1 MGRWLLLF
9 SAAALCSASLS
20 ADSASSRGGLLFSEW
35 RGDEGGAATG
45 SFVVR
50 SEGGSAFSAAA
61 DGISRELRAVA
72 QDVPLREL
80 GLDALFGKQTT
91 DIADWSRNKAE
102 KAGWRLANS
111 WGRDFVFAATE
122 GARLRG
128 LIRSADFGLES
139 DLGGRRANVHIDVL
153 GALRETDGDAVAWQ
167 MRAYAGKDAG
177 GNAGLIYRRIVNE
190 NARALRDS
198 VFGETLLGLNAFL
211 DYEKHKDGG
220 GFWRW
225 SAGGEFRT
233 AWVDGFGNLY
243 RGITDARHRV
253 KDGRKLASYT
263 SDGYDLRVAVHAPEH
278 PWLIAS
284 ATYFSFDGEFGQKD
298 ETGWRG
304 GLTYRPRNLPLE
316 VAVEYEDSELH
327 GAELGGRIAYKHH
340 FGGVRSLS
348 RSSGGDGFDPR
359 DYFFARASREY
370 TQRIRTA
377 DDGPAT
383 TPSIFDRTLGALTAG
398 LVGPSPQVELSG
410 GRSVV
415 LMTTVP
421 SGSVFSFSG
430 ADFDNSPV
438 VTLKTDN
445 AVATFRYI
453 NGDKIGTLVIGS
465 TVVVSLTTAYARLV
479 HGKLSVN
486 APAGFV
492 AAAAET
498 NGMLRVSV
506 MSPSR
511 FVLSLQTTTS
521 QPTVFLTP
529 EGNSDGELMIIRGN
543 GDTQTLKCSDASTG
557 QFATRCP
564 IIPSILANGAAV
576 SGTEANPHTFPQM
589 DISGVSGA
597 NLELAD
603 LSARGGVGTHN
614 YAKEGTGGVLVVQ
627 SGKIVIPLA
636 MLEEAATN
644 YGITVKVTDGVG
656 APSGYTAKSTLIT
669 FFARIAPK
677 PLAGTVLIDGSA
689 VLTATLN
696 TSPHIFS
703 AFSFGDPL
711 ASLTAGGGAGD
722 YTYAKTGG
730 NGGLGLDDS
739 NGQITVIAANFG
751 NNATTT
757 LGITVLLNDGGASPS
772 GYASKTGE
780 TAITFFARL
789 METPLAV
796 SVLIDNNEITAATEA
811 AAHALDALD
820 LSDNTEANVILA
832 SAKASGGRGT
842 YTFAKK
848 SGGTG
853 PLALDANNN
862 IVIPVAM
869 LNPAPT
875 TYGITVMVTDG
886 GGGTQMGVPQG
897 YVPKTSEVVF
907 FVRIS
912 PKPLELAT
920 PPVSGT
926 DANPHDFSADYP
938 DPVAD
943 LPVATLALTLVSG
956 GAGDY
961 RFTREQG
968 NGLLLNAGDPTNS
981 NYGVISIPSANLI
994 VGQKLGITV
1003 KINDGGATPDDGFA
1017 GQTPELTYTLFVS
1030 VVALSSEIEEP
1041 VFTAGTNVRLS
1052 DGKVVVSEDNV
1063 PTVLG
1068 RLAAAYPT
1076 HAPDSTPPYT
1086 FTYTEIGSDAGTNK
1100 LQLAANGQL
1109 SFTAPLPDSVSD
1121 HTIEYRVASTHPS
1134 LTDTTRTLTVQV
1146 VIGALQLMVEGNP
1159 NFAGGAPAAIRMQA
1173 TTSATPGVSTY
1184 EMAFRA
1190 SRHISMPNPTTL
1202 LNKLIPLPGIFRP
1215 AGPVYPHG
1223 TQPGVSSGGRDSG
1236 VVAAGTH
1243 QDIRITNAI
1252 ARIYADGGVSITLTH
1267 VGAPKTSGERLVL
1280 HTNNGLIGVGNVF
1293 THNADRTVK
1302 LAVTV
1307 QAVATPAGG
1316 ADPLTATMTVEVDIE
1331 QLDFGLHEV
1340 GFETGFNPGGDIT
1353 AFFTGAH
1360 AYVVRDGANPATST
1374 LALSGKSRAYI
1385 AQITIGKG
1393 SGEYRRED
1401 NQLSDTRRLL
1411 TDENFRV
1418 YLPGSMFGNALNVG
1432 SMLEDTFAIRDA
1444 RDFTSGRDTVQT
1456 LSVTLRIAEA
1466 QAVRPEIR
1474 TGLGG
1479 QGLSEQNPLELFLDD
1494 DSVRLPSQEVATV
1507 RLVNQTFLPTAN
1519 CNNNE
1524 LSAEARAAGINH
1536 CIRFGTVAVAA
1547 AAVGDTPDFANPFN
1561 ALQVASNGAV
1571 RFMNSASPLEGRSS
1585 SDRALHSVVIM
1596 LTPTGGSAIPLTL
1609 WARVSRP
1616 QAVVNV
1622 REGRLNLN
1630 IPPAGFPEATLSLM
1644 TRVDNAVPATPV
1656 TLAQNGAIITYPPLG
1671 ANPFAPTHEMM
1682 LGGQP
1687 VGDIAVC
1694 DRVTDVCSR
1703 DLAGLAVSASDD
1715 FTVSD
1720 GKLRLP
1726 QNIGSKLT
1734 SDNVNIAVK
1743 MTVTYAGGKSAESLF
1758 TVNFRS
1764 ADFFATTLTTPYE
1777 EASKLLFYAFG
1788 NEYGSVPVINI
1799 PANAASKI
1807 TVTETAFTLTLDSGG
1822 NEYLTGP
1829 LTLAEVGCVG
1839 GSGDCTGELVNAP
1852 DFFEGEMKNG
1862 RFQVKL
1868 KETFAA
1874 RNNIDPRRKDETQLP
1889 ADRLYYNEFT
1899 SYRIDVAEIGEND
1912 NGVNSRFSERG
1923 FHPATVKM
1931 TRGTG
1936 QTAKEA
1942 MTVLHFQ
1949 IRADAAESVPVVVP
1963 GTSYMTFGE
1972 YAAANQ
1978 NSLILANV
1986 RIAHS
1991 SIADSRGDEQA
2002 TYDNGYSI
2010 AECTETGTDTAP
2022 DWCDQ
2027 IAVAE
2032 SGAVVFS
2039 GSPDNVAVEA
2049 SIGVAT
2055 LLVQGKPEERIVFA
2069 AGPIGAPSLIIWR
2082 QGAGSSSHDVLVG
2095 KARKREF
2102 VSYSYNSGKGNLFR
2116 EGGRAYWQVTAFI
2129 QAHGRD
2135 ETVIRSAQPQ
2145 LVTLQDGLKIG
2156 LGGVLRIGSSVRTEP
2171 FGAELKIRVSRKVG
2185 YAADGTQSVHLSTAT
2200 MLVSV
2205 VPTPLN
2211 PSADNVAEAQA
2222 RPALPLEVE
2231 SDLVGDGSRSNPFIF
2246 EIGGFQTAMTDA
2258 AGTAT
2263 PQPYNYYQTET
2274 RTGTDKTAPVTPG
2287 IGQFAER
2294 AHREKLIAAVAPA
2307 GSGHPYLDPKQWH
2320 VDMYQANTRQPGSRA
2335 SYTDGAFGLA
2345 LELQNKVSVG
2355 AGIPA
2360 RAEIRFN
2367 HVNRPGRDGFEKL
2380 TLAVG
2385 IGRGGSADRHLFRV
2399 IPPGEDTSTSVG
2411 GGVALITIFNRIRY
2425 SHHGAKFVDG
2435 LPNPPRIGMHTIVIA
2450 ARARHIS
2457 EYSLFDGEGKLKDRG
2472 VVGDA
2477 RCRVPFG
2484 GDTLACTLTEYGA
2497 QSPSGHKAGTRVEGH
2512 AVFYSG
2518 RQFPNW
2524 QTNAPSLANEAYIYR
2539 AGSRIQMLTLYVNVR
2554 EAPQAAVQML
2564 NRRSGQ
2570 LNPAATGMY
2579 AMAMVAPEG
2588 QDGVVVNHPVPT
2600 APATVNYDQLL
2611 GGFPLA
2617 EFGLQNIG
2625 QGAEG
2630 AVEWHVNAPFVMR
2643 GGTLYTAPHGLT
2655 EEMVIPASQNH
2666 PSNVFFKRK
2675 PPGPGSAWPEYERRD
2690 ITISYGGW
2698 DEIVAVK
2705 SSWVRNKCATPK
2717 DGTYALPQIDRDCPY
2732 GKDVNPTSNPNFRW
2746 GNGFRVAAS
2755 GVVKRA
2761 DYARYILN
2769 PSIFGGV
2776 PARPWSSLYDVVETP
2791 SAPRV
2796 TLTAHISAPRYG
2808 AKREFRVIFAKP

>member
-35 RGDEGGAATG
+35 RGDESGAATG

-253 KDGRKLASYT
+253 KDGRKLSDYT

-284 ATYFSFDGEFGQKD
+284 ATYFSFDGEFNDKD

-377 DDGPAT
+377 DRGPAIT
-383 TPSIFDRTLGALTAG
+383 SIWSGNGAGLIELTPANARVVIEGGGRTLTAG
-398 LVGPSPQVELSG
+398 VAPNTVPFPLDGSQFNG
-410 GRSVV
+410 ASVV
-415 LMTTVP
+415 KVNVPTNATATFVYVIPNTTV
-421 SGSVFSFSG
+421 SG
-430 ADFDNSPV
+430 
-438 VTLKTDN
+438 
-445 AVATFRYI
+445 I
-453 NGDKIGTLVIGS
+453 IVIGS
-465 TVVVSLTTAYARLV
+465 TARISLLAPYIYLED
-479 HGKLSVN
+479 GSLSLSV
-486 APAGFV
+486 ATGFV
-492 AAAAET
+492 AESPQQKVDNAPTLRISVASPAQFSLIYDDGANDGTKAEVVPIPLAMHE
-498 NGMLRVSV
+498 NLMV
-506 MSPSR
+506 
-511 FVLSLQTTTS
+511 VL
-521 QPTVFLTP
+521 
-529 EGNSDGELMIIRGN
+529 GDGTAVGF
-543 GDTQTLKCSDASTG
+543 CSDTTNQADPRN
-557 QFATRCP
+557 QVDLRCP
-564 IIPSILANGAAV
+564 IIANVVVNNAVV
-576 SGTEANPHTFPQM
+576 SGTQTNPH
-589 DISGVSGA
+589 
-597 NLELAD
+597 
-603 LSARGGVGTHN
+603 R
-614 YAKEGTGGVLVVQ
+614 
-627 SGKIVIPLA
+627 
-636 MLEEAATN
+636 
-644 YGITVKVTDGVG
+644 
-656 APSGYTAKSTLIT
+656 
-669 FFARIAPK
+669 FA
-677 PLAGTVLIDGSA
+677 S
-689 VLTATLN
+689 
-696 TSPHIFS
+696 
-703 AFSFGDPL
+703 FSFADAL
-711 ASLTAGGGAGD
+711 ASLSVRGGAGAGT
-722 YTYAKTGG
+722 YTYEKTGG
-730 NGGLGLDDS
+730 NGGLGLNPS
-739 NGQITVIAANFG
+739 NGQITVIAANYG
-751 NNATTT
+751 SNPVTT
-757 LGITVLLNDGGASPS
+757 LGITVKVDDS
-772 GYASKTGE
+772 GNNAFADPLTL
-780 TAITFFARL
+780 TFFARL
-789 METPLAV
+789 AETPLAV
-796 SVLIDNNEITAATEA
+796 SVLIDNNEITAPTEA
-811 AAHALDALD
+811 AAHALDELD
-820 LSDNTEANVILA
+820 LTGANAVLA
-832 SAKASGGRGT
+832 SAKASGGRGA
-842 YTFAKK
+842 YTFVKK
-848 SGGTG
+848 PGGG
-853 PLALDANNN
+853 GVLALDSSNN

-897 YVPKTSEVVF
+897 YVPKTEEVVF

-920 PPVSGT
+920 PPIIGT
-926 DANPHDFSADYP
+926 DANPHNFRADYP

-943 LPVATLALTLVSG
+943 LPVATVALNLVSG

-961 RFTREQG
+961 RFTKEG
-968 NGLLLNAGDPTNS
+968 NGGLMLNAGDPTNS

-1003 KINDGGATPDDGFA
+1003 KINDGGATPAAGFA

-1030 VVALSSEIEEP
+1030 VVALSSDIAEP
-1041 VFTAGTNVRLS
+1041 GFTPTSPVRFS
-1052 DGKVVVSEDNV
+1052 GGKVAVSEDDV
-1063 PTVLG
+1063 AAASVLG
-1068 RLAAAYPT
+1068 QLAAAYPT
-1076 HAPDSTPPYT
+1076 HAPDSTATPYA
-1086 FTYTEIGSDAGTNK
+1086 FTYRKTGGHAGLDLSNT
-1100 LQLAANGQL
+1100 GEL
-1109 SFTAPLPDSVSD
+1109 SFASTGRPTALGDYEIVYEVS
-1121 HTIEYRVASTHPS
+1121 STHPS
-1134 LTDTTRTLTVQV
+1134 LKTTAITLTVQI
-1146 VIGALQLMVEGNP
+1146 VIGALQLAVEHNP
-1159 NFAGGAPAAIRMQA
+1159 NYAGGAPSSFPK
-1173 TTSATPGVSTY
+1173 TELTPGTTPGVSGY
-1184 EMAFRA
+1184 EIVFRTPRQTA
-1190 SRHISMPNPTTL
+1190 LPNPTSN

-1223 TQPGVSSGGRDSG
+1223 TPPGVSSGGRDSG
-1236 VVAAGTH
+1236 VVPFGINTNAALNALK
-1243 QDIRITNAI
+1243 ITNAI
-1252 ARIYADGGVSITLTH
+1252 ARIYANGGTSITLTH
-1267 VGAPKTSGERLVL
+1267 VGTAPVSPNARLVL
-1280 HTNNGLIGVGNVF
+1280 YPNGIIALGNVAAQ
-1293 THNADRTVK
+1293 NSDRNLDLMLTVR
-1302 LAVTV
+1302 
-1307 QAVATPAGG
+1307 AVATPATGT
-1316 ADPLTATMTVEVDIE
+1316 ALTATVTLSVQIQQADLGSHDIGWAE
-1331 QLDFGLHEV
+1331 
-1340 GFETGFNPGGDIT
+1340 GFAPSGETERT
-1353 AFFTGAH
+1353 LFFTGAH

-1374 LALSGKSRAYI
+1374 LALDGKSRAYI

-1393 SGEYRRED
+1393 SGDYYRNNNASR
-1401 NQLSDTRRLL
+1401 NTLK
-1411 TDENFRV
+1411 TDDDFRV
-1418 YLPGSMFGNALNVG
+1418 YMPGSVFGNALTISSVV
-1432 SMLEDTFAIRDA
+1432 EDIFEIRDRRNIGA
-1444 RDFTSGRDTVQT
+1444 PAQNLSLT
-1456 LSVTLRIAEA
+1456 LKIAGA
-1466 QAVRPEIR
+1466 AAVRPEIR

-1479 QGLSEQNPLELFLDD
+1479 QGLTEQNPLELFLDD
-1494 DSVRLPSQEVATV
+1494 DAVQLPAQQVATV
-1507 RLVNQTFLPTAN
+1507 RLVNQTFLPAKD
-1519 CNNNE
+1519 CNKNE
-1524 LSAEARAAGINH
+1524 LSDSAYSAGNRQ
-1536 CIRFGTVAVAA
+1536 CIRFATVRIAA
-1547 AAVGDTPDFANPFN
+1547 AAAGDTPDFANPFN
-1561 ALQVASNGAV
+1561 SLRVVDSGGMGVVEFRNLNPA
-1571 RFMNSASPLEGRSS
+1571 LEGRSS

-1622 REGRLNLN
+1622 REGRVNLN

-1644 TRVDNAVPATPV
+1644 TNVDNAVPATPV

-1949 IRADAAESVPVVVP
+1949 IRADSAESVPVVVP

-2002 TYDNGYSI
+2002 TYSI
-2010 AECTETGTDTAP
+2010 DPTDGCTETGTDTAP

-2055 LLVQGKPEERIVFA
+2055 LLVQGKPEERIVFVE
-2069 AGPIGAPSLIIWR
+2069 GPIGEASLVIWR
-2082 QGAGSSSHDVLVG
+2082 QGAGNSRHDVLVG
-2095 KARKREF
+2095 KTRER
-2102 VSYSYNSGKGNLFR
+2102 VSNQYYDYDFGEGYLIR
-2116 EGGRAYWQVTAFI
+2116 EGGRAVWHVTAFV

-2145 LVTLQDGLKIG
+2145 LVTIQDGLKIG
-2156 LGGVLRIGSSVRTEP
+2156 LGGVLKIGNSVRTEP

-2211 PSADNVAEAQA
+2211 PGADNVAEAQA

-2246 EIGGFQTAMTDA
+2246 EIGGFQTAMTEA

-2263 PQPYNYYQTET
+2263 PQPYNYYARLF
-2274 RTGTDKTAPVTPG
+2274 RTITIDGVMATVRV
-2287 IGQFAER
+2287 GQNAER
-2294 AHREKLIAAVAPA
+2294 AHREELIAAIAPA

-2320 VDMYQANTRQPGSRA
+2320 VDMYQANARQPGSRA
-2335 SYTDGAFGLA
+2335 SYTDGALGLE
-2345 LELQNKVSVG
+2345 LELQNKVTLGSG
-2355 AGIPA
+2355 LPA

-2367 HVNRPGRDGFEKL
+2367 HVNAPNGAQLLTAAYKAIGENGQVHEAKILFYRAADG
-2380 TLAVG
+2380 TLV
-2385 IGRGGSADRHLFRV
+2385 RGV
-2399 IPPGEDTSTSVG
+2399 PQ
-2411 GGVALITIFNRIRY
+2411 
-2425 SHHGAKFVDG
+2425 
-2435 LPNPPRIGMHTIVIA
+2435 PPRIGMHTIVIA

-2457 EYSLFDGEGKLKDRG
+2457 EYSLIDGEGKLKDRG
-2472 VVGDA
+2472 VVGEA

-2518 RQFPNW
+2518 RQFPKW
-2524 QTNAPSLANEAYIYR
+2524 QTNSPSLANEAYIYR

-2554 EAPQAAVQML
+2554 EAPQNAAIQML

-2570 LNPAATGMY
+2570 LNDHPAVAGIY
-2579 AMAMVAPEG
+2579 AMATVEPEG
-2588 QDGVVVNHPVPT
+2588 SDGVLVKHPVPV

-2611 GGFPLA
+2611 GGLPLA
-2617 EFGLQNIG
+2617 EFTVANAAPGG
-2625 QGAEG
+2625 
-2630 AVEWHVNAPFVMR
+2630 VEWEVNAPFFMR
-2643 GGTLYTAPHGLT
+2643 GGTLYTSPRGFGK
-2655 EEMVIPASQNH
+2655 EVVIPPEPDGGDTNRILLTRFYDSTL
-2666 PSNVFFKRK
+2666 PGKKREK
-2675 PPGPGSAWPEYERRD
+2675 YVARAL
-2690 ITISYGGW
+2690 TLSYGGW
-2698 DEIVAVK
+2698 DEVVSKTRIWVPNECTVK
-2705 SSWVRNKCATPK
+2705 NRGVCNPTTTPQLNGKFVRYFSQRNDLMTTATP
-2717 DGTYALPQIDRDCPY
+2717 
-2732 GKDVNPTSNPNFRW
+2732 
-2746 GNGFRVAAS
+2746 
-2755 GVVKRA
+2755 
-2761 DYARYILN
+2761 
-2769 PSIFGGV
+2769 
-2776 PARPWSSLYDVVETP
+2776 
-2791 SAPRV
+2791 PRV
-2796 TLTAHISAPRYG
+2796 MLTARISAPRYG
-2808 AKREFRVIFAKP
+2808 LTREFRVIFAKEPPPGGG

>member
-35 RGDEGGAATG
+35 RGDESGAATG

-80 GLDALFGKQTT
+80 GLDALFGRQTT

-243 RGITDARHRV
+243 RGITDARHRE
-253 KDGRKLASYT
+253 KDGRRLASYT

-284 ATYFSFDGEFGQKD
+284 ATYFSFDGEFGDKD

-377 DDGPAT
+377 DLGRVIT
-383 TPSIFDRTLGALTAG
+383 SIWSGTGAG
-398 LVGPSPQVELSG
+398 LIELTPANNNNVYVVIEG
-410 GRSVV
+410 GGQTMTVSDASASQPFPLDGSQFNGASVV
-415 LMTTVP
+415 NVE
-421 SGSVFSFSG
+421 
-430 ADFDNSPV
+430 V
-438 VTLKTDN
+438 VGTN
-445 AVATFRYI
+445 AKATFVYV
-453 NGDKIGTLVIGS
+453 NPNTAPPTEGTIVIGS
-465 TVVVSLTTAYARLV
+465 TVMISL
-479 HGKLSVN
+479 N
-486 APAGFV
+486 APYIYLDDGSLSLDVAAGFV
-492 AAAAET
+492 AESPQQQGQTPTLTLRISVARPAQFSVIYDKDT
-498 NGMLRVSV
+498 NGSKAEVVPL
-506 MSPSR
+506 PKTSR
-511 FVLSLQTTTS
+511 TAH
-521 QPTVFLTP
+521 
-529 EGNSDGELMIIRGN
+529 ENLMVIRGD
-543 GDTQTLKCSDASTG
+543 GTAVGFCA
-557 QFATRCP
+557 ATNQADLRCP
-564 IIPSILANGAAV
+564 I
-576 SGTEANPHTFPQM
+576 
-589 DISGVSGA
+589 
-597 NLELAD
+597 
-603 LSARGGVGTHN
+603 
-614 YAKEGTGGVLVVQ
+614 LV
-627 SGKIVIPLA
+627 
-636 MLEEAATN
+636 
-644 YGITVKVTDGVG
+644 D
-656 APSGYTAKSTLIT
+656 
-669 FFARIAPK
+669 
-677 PLAGTVLIDGSA
+677 
-689 VLTATLN
+689 
-696 TSPHIFS
+696 TSP
-703 AFSFGDPL
+703 
-711 ASLTAGGGAGD
+711 
-722 YTYAKTGG
+722 
-730 NGGLGLDDS
+730 
-739 NGQITVIAANFG
+739 IT
-751 NNATTT
+751 
-757 LGITVLLNDGGASPS
+757 
-772 GYASKTGE
+772 
-780 TAITFFARL
+780 
-789 METPLAV
+789 
-796 SVLIDNNEITAATEA
+796 
-811 AAHALDALD
+811 
-820 LSDNTEANVILA
+820 
-832 SAKASGGRGT
+832 
-842 YTFAKK
+842 
-848 SGGTG
+848 
-853 PLALDANNN
+853 
-862 IVIPVAM
+862 
-869 LNPAPT
+869 
-875 TYGITVMVTDG
+875 
-886 GGGTQMGVPQG
+886 
-897 YVPKTSEVVF
+897 
-907 FVRIS
+907 
-912 PKPLELAT
+912 
-920 PPVSGT
+920 GT
-926 DANPHDFSADYP
+926 DASPYLFSAAYP
-938 DPVAD
+938 DPAAD
-943 LPVATLALTLVSG
+943 LPVLTLRGMVSG

-961 RFTREQG
+961 RFTKDG
-968 NGLLLNAGDPTNS
+968 SNGLMLNAGDATNP
-981 NYGVISIPSANLI
+981 NYGVISIPQASLI

-1003 KINDGGATPDDGFA
+1003 KINDGGATPAAGYA
-1017 GQTPELTYTLFVS
+1017 GQTPELTYTLYVR
-1030 VVALSSEIEEP
+1030 VVALAAEIGLDF
-1041 VFTAGTNVRLS
+1041 VAAASASFSG
-1052 DGKVVVSEDNV
+1052 GKVVVTAEAV
-1063 PTVLG
+1063 PNALG
-1068 RLAAAYPT
+1068 QMRGQAPSHVPNSGNTIAFTFAKTGGHPRLNLAA
-1076 HAPDSTPPYT
+1076 D
-1086 FTYTEIGSDAGTNK
+1086 
-1100 LQLAANGQL
+1100 GQL
-1109 SFTAPLPDSVSD
+1109 SFTDPKPTAETDYTVQ
-1121 HTIEYRVASTHPS
+1121 YRITSPHSS
-1134 LTDTTRTLTVQV
+1134 LTPTEGTLTVQ
-1146 VIGALQLMVEGNP
+1146 IIPGALRLAVEHNP
-1159 NFAGGAPAAIRMQA
+1159 NYAGGAPASFTKNTLTQG
-1173 TTSATPGVSTY
+1173 ATPGVSAY
-1184 EMAFRA
+1184 EIVFSAPRQ
-1190 SRHISMPNPTTL
+1190 RNMPNPTTL
-1202 LNKLIPLPGIFRP
+1202 LNKLIPLPGLFRP
-1215 AGPVYPHG
+1215 AGPVYPEG
-1223 TQPGVSSGGRDSG
+1223 TQPGVASGGRDSG
-1236 VVAAGTH
+1236 VVAAGTR
-1243 QDIRITNAI
+1243 QDLTITNAI
-1252 ARIYADGGVSITLTH
+1252 ARIYAEGGTSVTLTH
-1267 VGAPKTSGERLVL
+1267 VGTAPTSPTPRLVL
-1280 HTNNGLIGVGNVF
+1280 HSNGLIAIANVNSSP
-1293 THNADRTVK
+1293 NANKNVD
-1302 LAVTV
+1302 LMLTV
-1307 QAVATPAGG
+1307 QAMATPATG
-1316 ADPLTATMTVEVDIE
+1316 DPLLATVTLSVQIVQTDLGNHDIGWAE
-1331 QLDFGLHEV
+1331 
-1340 GFETGFNPGGDIT
+1340 GFAPDGETERT
-1353 AFFTGAH
+1353 LFFTGAH

-1385 AQITIGKG
+1385 AQITVDKG
-1393 SGEYRRED
+1393 TGLFYR
-1401 NQLSDTRRLL
+1401 NNGGSDKTLQ
-1411 TDENFRV
+1411 TDDDLRV
-1418 YLPGSMFGNALNVG
+1418 YMPGNLFGNVITVG
-1432 SMLEDTFAIRDA
+1432 SVVEDTFEIRDTRNFGA
-1444 RDFTSGRDTVQT
+1444 SDT
-1456 LSVTLRIAEA
+1456 LSVTLKIAAAE
-1466 QAVRPEIR
+1466 AVRPEIR

-1494 DSVRLPSQEVATV
+1494 DSVRLPSQQVATV

-1630 IPPAGFPEATLSLM
+1630 IPPAGLPEATLALM

-1656 TLAQNGAIITYPPLG
+1656 TLAQNGAVITYPPLG
-1671 ANPFAPTHEMM
+1671 ANPFAPTHNAMF
-1682 LGGQP
+1682 GGQP
-1687 VGDIAVC
+1687 IGNIAVC

-1734 SDNVNIAVK
+1734 SGDVNIAVK
-1743 MTVTYAGGKSAESLF
+1743 MTVTYAGGKSAESRF
-1758 TVNFRS
+1758 TVNFLS
-1764 ADFFATTLTTPYE
+1764 ADFFGVSVSTPYE
-1777 EASKLLFYAFG
+1777 EATKLIQESRG
-1788 NEYGSVPVINI
+1788 TTDSVPVINL
-1799 PANAASKI
+1799 PANAASKV
-1807 TVTETAFTLTLDSGG
+1807 TVTETDFTLTLDSGG

-1829 LTLAEVGCVG
+1829 LTLAEVSCVG
-1839 GSGDCTGELVNAP
+1839 GTGNCTGELVDAP
-1852 DFFEGEMKNG
+1852 AFFEGETKNG
-1862 RFQVKL
+1862 RFEVKL
-1868 KETFAA
+1868 KENFAA
-1874 RNNIDPRRKDETQLP
+1874 RNNTDPQRKDDTQLP

-1899 SYRIDVAEIGEND
+1899 RYRINAA
-1912 NGVNSRFSERG
+1912 GVDAPFPLRG
-1923 FHPATVKM
+1923 FHVATVKL
-1931 TRGTG
+1931 TRGSD
-1936 QTAKEA
+1936 EA
-1942 MTVLHFQ
+1942 TTVLFFQ
-1949 IRADAAESVPVVVP
+1949 IRADSAESVPVVVP

-1972 YAAANQ
+1972 YAAATSQ
-1978 NSLILANV
+1978 NSLTLILANV

-2002 TYDNGYSI
+2002 TYSI
-2010 AECTETGTDTAP
+2010 AECDETGTDTAP

-2055 LLVQGKPEERIVFA
+2055 LLVQGKPEERIVFVE
-2069 AGPIGAPSLIIWR
+2069 GPIGEASLVIWR
-2082 QGAGSSSHDVLVG
+2082 QGAGNSRHDVIVG
-2095 KARKREF
+2095 KTRER
-2102 VSYSYNSGKGNLFR
+2102 VSNQYYDYDFGEGYLIR
-2116 EGGRAYWQVTAFI
+2116 EGGRAVWHVTAFV

-2145 LVTLQDGLKIG
+2145 LVTIQDGLKIG
-2156 LGGVLRIGSSVRTEP
+2156 LGGVLKIGNSVRTEP

-2185 YAADGTQSVHLSTAT
+2185 YAADGTQSEHLSTAT

-2211 PSADNVAEAQA
+2211 PGADNVAEAQA
-2222 RPALPLEVE
+2222 RPLLPLEVE

-2263 PQPYNYYQTET
+2263 PQPYNYYARLF
-2274 RTGTDKTAPVTPG
+2274 RTITIDGVMATVRVG
-2287 IGQFAER
+2287 RNAER
-2294 AHREKLIAAVAPA
+2294 AHREELIAAIAPA

-2320 VDMYQANTRQPGSRA
+2320 VDMYQANARQPGSRA
-2335 SYTDGAFGLA
+2335 SYTDGALGLE
-2345 LELQNKVSVG
+2345 LELQNKVTLGSG
-2355 AGIPA
+2355 LPA

-2367 HVNRPGRDGFEKL
+2367 HVNAPNGAQLLTAAYKAIGENGQVHEAKILFYRAADG
-2380 TLAVG
+2380 TLV
-2385 IGRGGSADRHLFRV
+2385 RGV
-2399 IPPGEDTSTSVG
+2399 PQ
-2411 GGVALITIFNRIRY
+2411 
-2425 SHHGAKFVDG
+2425 
-2435 LPNPPRIGMHTIVIA
+2435 PPRIGMHTIVIA

-2457 EYSLFDGEGKLKDRG
+2457 EYSLIDGEGKLKDRG

-2518 RQFPNW
+2518 RQFPKW
-2524 QTNAPSLANEAYIYR
+2524 QTNSPSLANEAYIYR

-2554 EAPQAAVQML
+2554 EAPQNAAIQML

-2570 LNPAATGMY
+2570 LNDHPAVAGIY
-2579 AMAMVAPEG
+2579 AMATVEPEG
-2588 QDGVVVNHPVPT
+2588 SDGVLVKHPAPV

-2611 GGFPLA
+2611 GGLPLA
-2617 EFGLQNIG
+2617 EFTVANAAPGG
-2625 QGAEG
+2625 
-2630 AVEWHVNAPFVMR
+2630 VEWEVNAPFFMR
-2643 GGTLYTAPHGLT
+2643 GGTLYTSPRGFGQ
-2655 EEMVIPASQNH
+2655 EVVIPAEPANGDRNRILLTRFYDSTIVGSNSQRFV
-2666 PSNVFFKRK
+2666 PR
-2675 PPGPGSAWPEYERRD
+2675 AL
-2690 ITISYGGW
+2690 TLSYGGW
-2698 DEIVAVK
+2698 DEVVSETREWVPNACATDDTQCAVK
-2705 SSWVRNKCATPK
+2705 GAPFLSHGGTTKRVRYFRERHDLMTTP
-2717 DGTYALPQIDRDCPY
+2717 
-2732 GKDVNPTSNPNFRW
+2732 
-2746 GNGFRVAAS
+2746 
-2755 GVVKRA
+2755 
-2761 DYARYILN
+2761 
-2769 PSIFGGV
+2769 
-2776 PARPWSSLYDVVETP
+2776 TP
-2791 SAPRV
+2791 PRV
-2796 TLTAHISAPRYG
+2796 MLTARISAPRYG
-2808 AKREFRVIFAKP
+2808 LTREFRVIFAKEPPPGGG

>member
-35 RGDEGGAATG
+35 RGDESGAATG

-61 DGISRELRAVA
+61 DGISRELQAVA

-80 GLDALFGKQTT
+80 GLDALFGRQTT

-243 RGITDARHRV
+243 RGITDARHRE

-377 DDGPAT
+377 DLGEAT
-383 TPSIFDRTLGALTAG
+383 PPSIFGRTLGALTAG

-410 GRSVV
+410 GGSV

-438 VTLKTDN
+438 VTLKTGN
-445 AVATFRYI
+445 AAATFRYI

-529 EGNSDGELMIIRGN
+529 EGNSDGELMIVRGN
-543 GDTQTLKCSDASTG
+543 GQTQTLDCSDASTG
-557 QFATRCP
+557 QFAARCP
-564 IIPSILANGAAV
+564 LVANILANNAAV
-576 SGTEANPHTFPQM
+576 SGTQTNPH
-589 DISGVSGA
+589 
-597 NLELAD
+597 
-603 LSARGGVGTHN
+603 R
-614 YAKEGTGGVLVVQ
+614 
-627 SGKIVIPLA
+627 
-636 MLEEAATN
+636 
-644 YGITVKVTDGVG
+644 
-656 APSGYTAKSTLIT
+656 
-669 FFARIAPK
+669 FA
-677 PLAGTVLIDGSA
+677 S
-689 VLTATLN
+689 
-696 TSPHIFS
+696 
-703 AFSFGDPL
+703 FSFADAL
-711 ASLTAGGGAGD
+711 ASLSVSGGAGT
-722 YTYAKTGG
+722 YTYEKTGG
-730 NGGLGLDDS
+730 SGGLGLDTTAGATY
-739 NGQITVIAANFG
+739 GQITVIAANYG
-751 NNATTT
+751 SNPVTT
-757 LGITVLLNDGGASPS
+757 LGITVKVSDS
-772 GYASKTGE
+772 GSNAFADPLTL
-780 TAITFFARL
+780 TFFAQL
-789 METPLAV
+789 AETPLAV
-796 SVLIDNNEITAATEA
+796 SVLISNARITAPTEA
-811 AAHALDALD
+811 AAHALDELD
-820 LSDNTEANVILA
+820 LTGANAVLA
-832 SAKASGGRGT
+832 SAKASGGRGA
-842 YTFAKK
+842 YTFVKK
-848 SGGTG
+848 PGGGG
-853 PLALDANNN
+853 PLALDSSNN

-897 YVPKTSEVVF
+897 YVPKTEEVVF

-920 PPVSGT
+920 PPVTGT
-926 DANPHDFSADYP
+926 DANPHNFRADYP

-943 LPVATLALTLVSG
+943 LPVATVALTLVSG

-961 RFTREQG
+961 RFTKEG
-968 NGLLLNAGDPTNS
+968 NGGLLLNAGDPTNS

-1003 KINDGGATPDDGFA
+1003 KINDGGATPAAGFA

-1030 VVALSSEIEEP
+1030 VVALSSDIAEP
-1041 VFTAGTNVRLS
+1041 GFTPTSPVRFS
-1052 DGKVVVSEDNV
+1052 GGKVAVSEDDV
-1063 PTVLG
+1063 AAASVLG
-1068 RLAAAYPT
+1068 QLAAAYPT
-1076 HAPDSTPPYT
+1076 HAPDSTATPYA
-1086 FTYTEIGSDAGTNK
+1086 FTYRKTGGHAGLDLSNT
-1100 LQLAANGQL
+1100 GEL
-1109 SFTAPLPDSVSD
+1109 SFASTGRPTALGDYE
-1121 HTIEYRVASTHPS
+1121 IEYEVSSTHPS
-1134 LTDTTRTLTVQV
+1134 LKTTAMTLAVQI
-1146 VIGALQLMVEGNP
+1146 VIGALQLKVEHNP
-1159 NFAGGAPAAIRMQA
+1159 NFAGGAPAAF
-1173 TTSATPGVSTY
+1173 TKTELTPGATPGVSGY
-1184 EMAFRA
+1184 EAVFRA
-1190 SRHISMPNPTTL
+1190 SRHITMPNPTTL

-1466 QAVRPEIR
+1466 AAVRPEIR

-1494 DSVRLPSQEVATV
+1494 DSVQLPSQQVATV

-1561 ALQVASNGAV
+1561 SLQVDSNGRVSFINA
-1571 RFMNSASPLEGRSS
+1571 NSALEGRSS
-1585 SDRALHSVVIM
+1585 SDPALHSVVIM

-1622 REGRLNLN
+1622 REGRINLN
-1630 IPPAGFPEATLSLM
+1630 IPPAGLPEATLSLM

-1734 SDNVNIAVK
+1734 SANVNIAVK
-1743 MTVTYAGGKSAESLF
+1743 MTVTYAGGKSAESRF
-1758 TVNFRS
+1758 TVNFLS
-1764 ADFFATTLTTPYE
+1764 DDFFGVSVGTPYE
-1777 EASKLLFYAFG
+1777 EANKLVRIPVGLSNPQG
-1788 NEYGSVPVINI
+1788 GTDSIPVINL
-1799 PANAASKI
+1799 PANAASKV
-1807 TVTETAFTLTLDSGG
+1807 TVTETDFTLTLDSGG
-1822 NEYLTGP
+1822 NEYLTGE
-1829 LTLAEVGCVG
+1829 LTLAQVACVG
-1839 GSGDCTGELVNAP
+1839 GTGNCTGELVNP
-1852 DFFEGEMKNG
+1852 SNFLEGEMNNG
-1862 RFQVKL
+1862 RFEVKL

-1874 RNNIDPRRKDETQLP
+1874 RENIDPRRKDNTQLP
-1889 ADRLYYNEFT
+1889 ADRLYYNEYT
-1899 SYRIDVAEIGEND
+1899 AYRIDAGGVA
-1912 NGVNSRFSERG
+1912 GVRIPLRG

-1942 MTVLHFQ
+1942 MTVLYFQ
-1949 IRADAAESVPVVVP
+1949 IRADAAESVPIVVP

-2002 TYDNGYSI
+2002 AYSI
-2010 AECTETGTDTAP
+2010 AECDETGTDTAP

-2055 LLVQGKPEERIVFA
+2055 LLVQGKPEERIVFVE
-2069 AGPIGAPSLIIWR
+2069 GPIGEASLVIWR
-2082 QGAGSSSHDVLVG
+2082 QGAGNSRNDVLVG
-2095 KARKREF
+2095 KTRKR
-2102 VSYSYNSGKGNLFR
+2102 VSNQYYDYDFGEGYLIR
-2116 EGGRAYWQVTAFI
+2116 EGGRAVWHVTAFV

-2145 LVTLQDGLKIG
+2145 LVTIQDGLKIG

-2185 YAADGTQSVHLSTAT
+2185 YAADGTQSEHLSTAT

-2222 RPALPLEVE
+2222 RPLLPLEVE

-2246 EIGGFQTAMTDA
+2246 EIGGVETQTAKTLP
-2258 AGTAT
+2258 GSTLT
-2263 PQPYNYYQTET
+2263 PQTYRVYPTLF
-2274 RTGTDKTAPVTPG
+2274 RTITIDGVMATVRVG
-2287 IGQFAER
+2287 RNAER
-2294 AHREKLIAAVAPA
+2294 AHREELIAAIAPA

-2320 VDMYQANTRQPGSRA
+2320 VDMYQANARQPGSRA
-2335 SYTDGAFGLA
+2335 SYTDGALGLE
-2345 LELQNKVSVG
+2345 LELQNKVTLGSG
-2355 AGIPA
+2355 LPA

-2367 HVNRPGRDGFEKL
+2367 HVNAPNGAQLLTAAYKAIGENGQVHEAKILFYRAADG
-2380 TLAVG
+2380 TLV
-2385 IGRGGSADRHLFRV
+2385 RGV
-2399 IPPGEDTSTSVG
+2399 PQ
-2411 GGVALITIFNRIRY
+2411 
-2425 SHHGAKFVDG
+2425 
-2435 LPNPPRIGMHTIVIA
+2435 PPRIGMHTIVIA

-2457 EYSLFDGEGKLKDRG
+2457 EYSLIDGEGKLKDRG
-2472 VVGDA
+2472 VVGEA

-2554 EAPQAAVQML
+2554 EAPQNAAIQML

-2570 LNPAATGMY
+2570 LNDHPAVAGIY
-2579 AMAMVAPEG
+2579 AMATVEPEG
-2588 QDGVVVNHPVPT
+2588 SDGVLVKHPAPV

-2611 GGFPLA
+2611 GGLPLA
-2617 EFGLQNIG
+2617 EFTVANAAPGG
-2625 QGAEG
+2625 
-2630 AVEWHVNAPFVMR
+2630 VEWEVNAPFFMR
-2643 GGTLYTAPHGLT
+2643 GGTLYTSASGFRK
-2655 EEMVIPASQNH
+2655 EVVIP
-2666 PSNVFFKRK
+2666 
-2675 PPGPGSAWPEYERRD
+2675 PEPFPNGDRD
-2690 ITISYGGW
+2690 RILLTRHYAPDSFVGGGFRPENTKFVSRPITLYYGGW
-2698 DEIVAVK
+2698 DEVVSK
-2705 SSWVRNKCATPK
+2705 TREWV
-2717 DGTYALPQIDRDCPY
+2717 
-2732 GKDVNPTSNPNFRW
+2732 PNAC
-2746 GNGFRVAAS
+2746 AAS
-2755 GVVKRA
+2755 ESA
-2761 DYARYILN
+2761 CL
-2769 PSIFGGV
+2769 PSKPPQFKGKAV
-2776 PARPWSSLYDVVETP
+2776 RFYSERHDLMTTP
-2791 SAPRV
+2791 TPPRV
-2796 TLTAHISAPRYG
+2796 MLTARISAPRYG
-2808 AKREFRVIFAKP
+2808 LTREFRVIFAKEPPPGGG

>member
-80 GLDALFGKQTT
+80 GLDALFGRQTT

-243 RGITDARHRV
+243 RGITDARHRE
-253 KDGRKLASYT
+253 KDGRRLASYT

-377 DDGPAT
+377 DLGEAT
-383 TPSIFDRTLGALTAG
+383 TPSIFGRTLGALTAG

-410 GRSVV
+410 GGSV

-438 VTLKTDN
+438 VTLKTGN
-445 AVATFRYI
+445 AAATFRYI

-465 TVVVSLTTAYARLV
+465 TVVVSLTATYARLV

-529 EGNSDGELMIIRGN
+529 EGNSDGELMIVQGN
-543 GDTQTLKCSDASTG
+543 GQTQTLDCSDASTG
-557 QFATRCP
+557 QFAARCP
-564 IIPSILANGAAV
+564 LAANILANNAVV
-576 SGTEANPHTFPQM
+576 SGTQTNPH
-589 DISGVSGA
+589 
-597 NLELAD
+597 
-603 LSARGGVGTHN
+603 R
-614 YAKEGTGGVLVVQ
+614 
-627 SGKIVIPLA
+627 
-636 MLEEAATN
+636 
-644 YGITVKVTDGVG
+644 
-656 APSGYTAKSTLIT
+656 
-669 FFARIAPK
+669 FA
-677 PLAGTVLIDGSA
+677 S
-689 VLTATLN
+689 
-696 TSPHIFS
+696 
-703 AFSFGDPL
+703 FSFADAL
-711 ASLTAGGGAGD
+711 ASLSVSGGAGT
-722 YTYAKTGG
+722 YTYEKTGG
-730 NGGLGLDDS
+730 SGGLGLDTTAGATY
-739 NGQITVIAANFG
+739 GQITVIAANYG
-751 NNATTT
+751 SNPVTT
-757 LGITVLLNDGGASPS
+757 LGITVKVSDS
-772 GYASKTGE
+772 GSNAFADPLTL
-780 TAITFFARL
+780 TFFARL
-789 METPLAV
+789 AETPLAV
-796 SVLIDNNEITAATEA
+796 SVLIDNNEITAPTEA
-811 AAHALDALD
+811 AAHALDELD
-820 LSDNTEANVILA
+820 LTGANAVLA
-832 SAKASGGRGT
+832 SAKASGGRGA
-842 YTFAKK
+842 YTFVKK
-848 SGGTG
+848 PGGGG
-853 PLALDANNN
+853 PLALDASNN

-897 YVPKTSEVVF
+897 YVPKTEEVVF

-926 DANPHDFSADYP
+926 DANPHNFRADYP

-943 LPVATLALTLVSG
+943 LPVATVALTLVSG

-1003 KINDGGATPDDGFA
+1003 KINDGGATPAAGFA

-1030 VVALSSEIEEP
+1030 VVALSSDIATPGFTQTSP
-1041 VFTAGTNVRLS
+1041 VRFSG
-1052 DGKVVVSEDNV
+1052 GKVAVSEDDV
-1063 PTVLG
+1063 AAASVLG
-1068 RLAAAYPT
+1068 QLAAAYPT
-1076 HAPDSTPPYT
+1076 HAPDSTATPYA
-1086 FTYTEIGSDAGTNK
+1086 FTYRKTGGHAGLDLSNT
-1100 LQLAANGQL
+1100 GEL
-1109 SFTAPLPDSVSD
+1109 SFASTGRPTALGDYEIVYEVS
-1121 HTIEYRVASTHPS
+1121 STHPS
-1134 LTDTTRTLTVQV
+1134 LKPTAITLTVQI
-1146 VIGALQLMVEGNP
+1146 VIGALQLAVEHNP
-1159 NFAGGAPAAIRMQA
+1159 NYAGGAPSSFPKTELTQG
-1173 TTSATPGVSTY
+1173 TTPGVSGY
-1184 EMAFRA
+1184 EIVFRTPRQTA
-1190 SRHISMPNPTTL
+1190 LPNPTSN

-1223 TQPGVSSGGRDSG
+1223 TPPGVSSGGRDSG
-1236 VVAAGTH
+1236 VLPFGLNTNAALNVLK
-1243 QDIRITNAI
+1243 ITNAI
-1252 ARIYADGGVSITLTH
+1252 ARIYANGGTSVTLTH
-1267 VGAPKTSGERLVL
+1267 VGTAPVSPNARLVL
-1280 HTNNGLIGVGNVF
+1280 YPNGIIALGNVAAQ
-1293 THNADRTVK
+1293 NSDRNLDLMLTVR
-1302 LAVTV
+1302 
-1307 QAVATPAGG
+1307 AVATPATGT
-1316 ADPLTATMTVEVDIE
+1316 ALTATVTLSVQIQQADLGSHDIGWA
-1331 QLDFGLHEV
+1331 D
-1340 GFETGFNPGGDIT
+1340 GFAPSGETERT
-1353 AFFTGAH
+1353 LFFTGAH

-1374 LALSGKSRAYI
+1374 LALDGKSRAYI

-1393 SGEYRRED
+1393 SGEYYRNNNASR
-1401 NQLSDTRRLL
+1401 NTLK
-1411 TDENFRV
+1411 TDDDFRV
-1418 YLPGSMFGNALNVG
+1418 YMPGSVFGNALTISSVV
-1432 SMLEDTFAIRDA
+1432 EDIFEIRDRRNFGA
-1444 RDFTSGRDTVQT
+1444 PAQNLSLT
-1456 LSVTLRIAEA
+1456 LKIAGA
-1466 QAVRPEIR
+1466 AAVRPEIR

-1479 QGLSEQNPLELFLDD
+1479 QGLTEQNPLELFLDD
-1494 DSVRLPSQEVATV
+1494 DAVQLPAQQVATV
-1507 RLVNQTFLPTAN
+1507 RLVNQTFLPAKD
-1519 CNNNE
+1519 CNKNE
-1524 LSAEARAAGINH
+1524 LSDSAYSAGNRQ
-1536 CIRFGTVAVAA
+1536 CIRFATVAIAA

-1561 ALQVASNGAV
+1561 SLQVDSNGRVSFINA
-1571 RFMNSASPLEGRSS
+1571 NSPLEGRSS
-1585 SDRALHSVVIM
+1585 SDRALHSVVVM

-1622 REGRLNLN
+1622 REGRINLN
-1630 IPPAGFPEATLSLM
+1630 IPPAGFPEATLALM
-1644 TRVDNAVPATPV
+1644 TDVDNTVPATPV
-1656 TLAQNGAIITYPPLG
+1656 TLAQNGAVITYPPLG
-1671 ANPFAPTHEMM
+1671 ANPFAPTHDMM

-1703 DLAGLAVSASDD
+1703 DLAGLAVDASDD

-1734 SDNVNIAVK
+1734 SGDVKITLK

-1758 TVNFRS
+1758 TVNFLS
-1764 ADFFATTLTTPYE
+1764 ADFFGVAVSTRYE
-1777 EASKLLFYAFG
+1777 EATKLVQVPVDVPNIGG
-1788 NEYGSVPVINI
+1788 NTGSVPVINL
-1799 PANAASKI
+1799 PANAASKV
-1807 TVTETAFTLTLDSGG
+1807 TVTETDFTLTLDAAG
-1822 NEYLTGP
+1822 NEYLEGP
-1829 LTLAEVGCVG
+1829 LTLAEVSCVG
-1839 GSGDCTGELVNAP
+1839 GTGNCTGELVNAP

-1862 RFQVKL
+1862 RFEVKL
-1868 KETFAA
+1868 KATFPA
-1874 RNNIDPRRKDETQLP
+1874 RNNFDPRRKDETQLP
-1889 ADRLYYNEFT
+1889 ADRLYYNEYT
-1899 SYRIDVAEIGEND
+1899 AYQINVVGTNARIPL
-1912 NGVNSRFSERG
+1912 RG

-1942 MTVLHFQ
+1942 MTVLFFQ

-2002 TYDNGYSI
+2002 TYSI
-2010 AECTETGTDTAP
+2010 DPTDGCTETGTDTAP

-2069 AGPIGAPSLIIWR
+2069 AGPIGAPSLIVWAA
-2082 QGAGSSSHDVLVG
+2082 GAGNSRHDVLVG
-2095 KARKREF
+2095 KTRQL
-2102 VSYSYNSGKGNLFR
+2102 VNQYYDYSFGEGTRIVVGN
-2116 EGGRAYWQVTAFI
+2116 RAFWHVTAFV

-2135 ETVIRSAQPQ
+2135 ETVTRSAQPQ
-2145 LVTLQDGLKIG
+2145 LVTIQDGLKIG
-2156 LGGVLRIGSSVRTEP
+2156 LGGVLRIGSKTSTLSSVRTEP

-2211 PSADNVAEAQA
+2211 PGADNVAEAQA

-2808 AKREFRVIFAKP
+2808 AKREFRVIFAKPDGG

>member
-80 GLDALFGKQTT
+80 GLDALFGRQTT

-243 RGITDARHRV
+243 RGITDARHRE

-377 DDGPAT
+377 DLGEAT
-383 TPSIFDRTLGALTAG
+383 PPSIFGRTLGALTAG

-410 GRSVV
+410 GGSV

-438 VTLKTDN
+438 VTLKTGN
-445 AVATFRYI
+445 AAATFRYI

-465 TVVVSLTTAYARLV
+465 TVVVSLTATYARLV

-498 NGMLRVSV
+498 SGMLRVSV

-529 EGNSDGELMIIRGN
+529 EGNSDGELMIVQGN
-543 GDTQTLKCSDASTG
+543 GQTQTLDCSDASTG
-557 QFATRCP
+557 QFAARCP
-564 IIPSILANGAAV
+564 LAANILANNAVV
-576 SGTEANPHTFPQM
+576 SGTQTNPH
-589 DISGVSGA
+589 
-597 NLELAD
+597 
-603 LSARGGVGTHN
+603 R
-614 YAKEGTGGVLVVQ
+614 
-627 SGKIVIPLA
+627 
-636 MLEEAATN
+636 
-644 YGITVKVTDGVG
+644 
-656 APSGYTAKSTLIT
+656 
-669 FFARIAPK
+669 FA
-677 PLAGTVLIDGSA
+677 S
-689 VLTATLN
+689 
-696 TSPHIFS
+696 
-703 AFSFGDPL
+703 FSFADAL
-711 ASLTAGGGAGD
+711 ASLSVSGGAGT
-722 YTYAKTGG
+722 YTYEKTGG
-730 NGGLGLDDS
+730 SGGLGLDTTAGATY
-739 NGQITVIAANFG
+739 GQITVIAANYG
-751 NNATTT
+751 SNPVTT
-757 LGITVLLNDGGASPS
+757 LGITVKVSDS
-772 GYASKTGE
+772 GSNAFADPLTL
-780 TAITFFARL
+780 TFFARL
-789 METPLAV
+789 AETPLAV
-796 SVLIDNNEITAATEA
+796 SVLIDNNEITAPTEA
-811 AAHALDALD
+811 AAHALDELD
-820 LSDNTEANVILA
+820 LTGANAVLA
-832 SAKASGGRGT
+832 SAKASGGRGA
-842 YTFAKK
+842 YTFVKK
-848 SGGTG
+848 PGGGG
-853 PLALDANNN
+853 PLALDSSNN

-897 YVPKTSEVVF
+897 YVPKTEEVVF

-926 DANPHDFSADYP
+926 EANPHNFRADYP

-943 LPVATLALTLVSG
+943 LPVATVALTLVSG

-961 RFTREQG
+961 RFTKDG
-968 NGLLLNAGDPTNS
+968 NDGLMLNAGDPTNS

-1003 KINDGGATPDDGFA
+1003 KINDGGATPAAGFA

-1030 VVALSSEIEEP
+1030 VVALSSDIATPGFTQTSP
-1041 VFTAGTNVRLS
+1041 VRFSG
-1052 DGKVVVSEDNV
+1052 GKVAVSEDDV
-1063 PTVLG
+1063 PTASVLG
-1068 RLAAAYPT
+1068 QLAAAYPT
-1076 HAPDSTPPYT
+1076 HAPDSTATPYA
-1086 FTYTEIGSDAGTNK
+1086 FTYRKTGGHAGLDLSNT
-1100 LQLAANGQL
+1100 GEL
-1109 SFTAPLPDSVSD
+1109 SFASTGRPTALGDYE
-1121 HTIEYRVASTHPS
+1121 IEYEVSSTHPS
-1134 LTDTTRTLTVQV
+1134 LKTTAMTLTVQI
-1146 VIGALQLMVEGNP
+1146 VIGALQLAVEHNP
-1159 NFAGGAPAAIRMQA
+1159 NYAGGAPSSFPK
-1173 TTSATPGVSTY
+1173 TELTPGTTPGVSGY
-1184 EMAFRA
+1184 EIVFRTPRQTA
-1190 SRHISMPNPTTL
+1190 LPNPTSN

-1223 TQPGVSSGGRDSG
+1223 TPPGVSSGGRDSG
-1236 VVAAGTH
+1236 VVPFGLNTNAALNVLK
-1243 QDIRITNAI
+1243 ITNAI
-1252 ARIYADGGVSITLTH
+1252 ARIYANGGTSVTLTH
-1267 VGAPKTSGERLVL
+1267 VGTAPVSPNARLVL
-1280 HTNNGLIGVGNVF
+1280 YPNGIIALGNVAAQ
-1293 THNADRTVK
+1293 NSDRNLDLMLTVR
-1302 LAVTV
+1302 
-1307 QAVATPAGG
+1307 AVATPATGT
-1316 ADPLTATMTVEVDIE
+1316 ALTATVTLSVQIQQADLGSHDIGWA
-1331 QLDFGLHEV
+1331 D
-1340 GFETGFNPGGDIT
+1340 GFAPSGETERT
-1353 AFFTGAH
+1353 LFFTGAH

-1374 LALSGKSRAYI
+1374 LALDGKSRAYI

-1393 SGEYRRED
+1393 SGDYYRNNNASR
-1401 NQLSDTRRLL
+1401 NTLK
-1411 TDENFRV
+1411 TDDDFRV
-1418 YLPGSMFGNALNVG
+1418 YMPGNLFGNALTIG
-1432 SMLEDTFAIRDA
+1432 SVVEDIFEIRDRRNFGA
-1444 RDFTSGRDTVQT
+1444 PAQNLSLT
-1456 LSVTLRIAEA
+1456 LKIAEA
-1466 QAVRPEIR
+1466 AAVRPEIR

-1479 QGLSEQNPLELFLDD
+1479 QGLSEQNPLELFLNEDD
-1494 DSVRLPSQEVATV
+1494 IRLPSQEVATV

-1561 ALQVASNGAV
+1561 PLQVASNGAV

-1622 REGRLNLN
+1622 REGRVNLN

-1644 TRVDNAVPATPV
+1644 TNVDNAVPATPV

-1986 RIAHS
+1986 RIAHR
-1991 SIADSRGDEQA
+1991 SIAESRGDEQA
-2002 TYDNGYSI
+2002 TYSI
-2010 AECTETGTDTAP
+2010 DPTDGCTETGTDTAP

-2032 SGAVVFS
+2032 SGAVVFT
-2039 GSPDNVAVEA
+2039 GSPDNVAVE
-2049 SIGVAT
+2049 SQIGVAT
-2055 LLVQGKPEERIVFA
+2055 LLVQGKPEERIVFVE
-2069 AGPIGAPSLIIWR
+2069 GPIGEERLLITPQNSQALEPQIIEAKATMASR
-2082 QGAGSSSHDVLVG
+2082 GYYDYHNPFGRIVVG
-2095 KARKREF
+2095 
-2102 VSYSYNSGKGNLFR
+2102 NT
-2116 EGGRAYWQVTAFI
+2116 AYHYITAFV
-2129 QAHGRD
+2129 QQHGRD

-2145 LVTLQDGLKIG
+2145 LVTIQDGLKIG
-2156 LGGVLRIGSSVRTEP
+2156 LGGVLRIGSKTSTLSSVRTEP

-2211 PSADNVAEAQA
+2211 PGADNVAEAQA
-2222 RPALPLEVE
+2222 RPDLPLEVE

-2484 GDTLACTLTEYGA
+2484 GDTLACTLTEYNA

-2524 QTNAPSLANEAYIYR
+2524 QANSPSLANEAYIYR

>member
-80 GLDALFGKQTT
+80 GLDALFGRQTT

-253 KDGRKLASYT
+253 KDGRRLASYT

-377 DDGPAT
+377 DLGPDT
-383 TPSIFDRTLGALTAG
+383 PPSIFGSGKVLNGVTAG
-398 LVGPSPQVELSG
+398 LVSVEPANTAVEFSG
-410 GRSVV
+410 GTVV
-415 LMTTVP
+415 VTATLDTPTTVFNFD
-421 SGSVFSFSG
+421 SSQFGG
-430 ADFDNSPV
+430 ASL
-438 VTLKTDN
+438 VTVKVSTN
-445 AVATFRYI
+445 ATATFHYI
-453 NGDKIGTLVIGS
+453 DGDKIGTIVIGS
-465 TVVVSLTTAYARLV
+465 TARISLQNPYVLLEA
-479 HGKLSVN
+479 GKLSVN
-486 APAGFV
+486 APAGLV
-492 AAAAET
+492 AVART
-498 NGMLRVSV
+498 VQVSV
-506 MSPSR
+506 MSPAR
-511 FVLSLQTTTS
+511 FSLILDTPTAQPKVVLESPDS
-521 QPTVFLTP
+521 S
-529 EGNSDGELMIIRGN
+529 GALMIVSGN
-543 GDTQTLKCSDASTG
+543 TLTTLDCSYDSTDPAD

-564 IIPSILANGAAV
+564 IAANILVNTTTIT
-576 SGTEANPHTFPQM
+576 GTKTNPH
-589 DISGVSGA
+589 
-597 NLELAD
+597 
-603 LSARGGVGTHN
+603 R
-614 YAKEGTGGVLVVQ
+614 
-627 SGKIVIPLA
+627 
-636 MLEEAATN
+636 
-644 YGITVKVTDGVG
+644 
-656 APSGYTAKSTLIT
+656 
-669 FFARIAPK
+669 FA
-677 PLAGTVLIDGSA
+677 S
-689 VLTATLN
+689 
-696 TSPHIFS
+696 
-703 AFSFGDPL
+703 FSFGDPL
-711 ASLTAGGGAGD
+711 ASLSASGGAGD

-730 NGGLGLDDS
+730 SGGLGLDTTAGATY
-739 NGQITVIAANFG
+739 GQITVIAANYG
-751 NNATTT
+751 SNPVAT
-757 LGITVLLNDGGASPS
+757 LGITLVINDGKSSPNA
-772 GYASKTGE
+772 GYAGE
-780 TAITFFARL
+780 TDPLTLTFFARL
-789 METPLAV
+789 AETPLAV
-796 SVLIDNNEITAATEA
+796 SVLISNARITAPTEA
-811 AAHALDALD
+811 AAHALDELD
-820 LSDNTEANVILA
+820 LTEANAVLA

-853 PLALDANNN
+853 PLALDSSNN

-897 YVPKTSEVVF
+897 YVPKTEEVVF

-912 PKPLELAT
+912 PKPLELAA
-920 PPVSGT
+920 PPVTGT
-926 DANPHDFSADYP
+926 EANPHNFRADYP

-943 LPVATLALTLVSG
+943 LPVATVALNLVSG

-961 RFTREQG
+961 RFTKEG
-968 NGLLLNAGDPTNS
+968 NGGLLLNAGDPTNS

-1003 KINDGGATPDDGFA
+1003 KINDGGATPAAGFA

-1030 VVALSSEIEEP
+1030 VVALSSDIAEP
-1041 VFTAGTNVRLS
+1041 GFTPTSPVRFS
-1052 DGKVVVSEDNV
+1052 GGKVAVSEDDV
-1063 PTVLG
+1063 AAASVLG
-1068 RLAAAYPT
+1068 QLAAAYPT
-1076 HAPDSTPPYT
+1076 HAPDSTATPYA
-1086 FTYTEIGSDAGTNK
+1086 FTYRKTGGHAGLDLSNT
-1100 LQLAANGQL
+1100 GEL
-1109 SFTAPLPDSVSD
+1109 SFASTGRPTALGDYEIVYEVS
-1121 HTIEYRVASTHPS
+1121 STHPS
-1134 LTDTTRTLTVQV
+1134 LKPTAITLTVQI
-1146 VIGALQLMVEGNP
+1146 VIGALQLAVEHNP
-1159 NFAGGAPAAIRMQA
+1159 NYAGGAPASF
-1173 TTSATPGVSTY
+1173 TKTELTPGTTPGVSGY
-1184 EMAFRA
+1184 EIVFRTPRQTA
-1190 SRHISMPNPTTL
+1190 LPNPTSN

-1223 TQPGVSSGGRDSG
+1223 TPPGVSSGGRDSG
-1236 VVAAGTH
+1236 VVPFGINTNTA
-1243 QDIRITNAI
+1243 QNVLKITNAI
-1252 ARIYADGGVSITLTH
+1252 ARIYANGGTSVTLTH
-1267 VGAPKTSGERLVL
+1267 VGTAPVSPNARLVL
-1280 HTNNGLIGVGNVF
+1280 YPNGIIALGNVAAQ
-1293 THNADRTVK
+1293 NSDRNLDLMLTVR
-1302 LAVTV
+1302 
-1307 QAVATPAGG
+1307 AVATPATGT
-1316 ADPLTATMTVEVDIE
+1316 ALTATVTLSVQIQQADLGSHDIGWAE
-1331 QLDFGLHEV
+1331 
-1340 GFETGFNPGGDIT
+1340 GFAPSGETERT
-1353 AFFTGAH
+1353 LFFTGAH

-1374 LALSGKSRAYI
+1374 LALDGKSRAYI

-1393 SGEYRRED
+1393 SGDYYRNNNASR
-1401 NQLSDTRRLL
+1401 NTLK
-1411 TDENFRV
+1411 TDDDFRV
-1418 YLPGSMFGNALNVG
+1418 YMPGSVFGNALTIG
-1432 SMLEDTFAIRDA
+1432 SVVEDIFEIRDRRNFGA
-1444 RDFTSGRDTVQT
+1444 PAQNLSLT
-1456 LSVTLRIAEA
+1456 LKIAAAE
-1466 QAVRPEIR
+1466 AVRPEIR

-1479 QGLSEQNPLELFLDD
+1479 QGLTEQNPLELFLDD
-1494 DSVRLPSQEVATV
+1494 DSVRLPSQQVATV
-1507 RLVNQTFLPTAN
+1507 RLVNQTFLPAAN

-1585 SDRALHSVVIM
+1585 SDRALHSVVVM

-1622 REGRLNLN
+1622 REGRVNLN
-1630 IPPAGFPEATLSLM
+1630 IPPAGLPEATLSLM

-1986 RIAHS
+1986 RIAHR
-1991 SIADSRGDEQA
+1991 SIAESRGDEQA
-2002 TYDNGYSI
+2002 TYSI
-2010 AECTETGTDTAP
+2010 DPTDGCTETGTDTAP

-2145 LVTLQDGLKIG
+2145 LVTIQDGLKIG
-2156 LGGVLRIGSSVRTEP
+2156 LGGVLKIGSSVRTEP

-2211 PSADNVAEAQA
+2211 PGADNVAEAQA
-2222 RPALPLEVE
+2222 RPLLPLEVE

-2246 EIGGFQTAMTDA
+2246 EIGGVETQTAKTLP
-2258 AGTAT
+2258 GSTLT
-2263 PQPYNYYQTET
+2263 PQTYRVYPTLF
-2274 RTGTDKTAPVTPG
+2274 RTITIDGVMATVRVG
-2287 IGQFAER
+2287 RNAER
-2294 AHREKLIAAVAPA
+2294 AHREELIAAIAPA

-2320 VDMYQANTRQPGSRA
+2320 VDMYQANARQPGSRA
-2335 SYTDGAFGLA
+2335 SFTDGALGLE
-2345 LELQNKVSVG
+2345 LELQNKVTLGSG
-2355 AGIPA
+2355 LPA

-2367 HVNRPGRDGFEKL
+2367 HVNAPNGAQLLTAAYKAIGENGQVHEAKILFYRAADG
-2380 TLAVG
+2380 TLV
-2385 IGRGGSADRHLFRV
+2385 RGV
-2399 IPPGEDTSTSVG
+2399 PQ
-2411 GGVALITIFNRIRY
+2411 
-2425 SHHGAKFVDG
+2425 
-2435 LPNPPRIGMHTIVIA
+2435 PPRIGMHTIVIA

-2457 EYSLFDGEGKLKDRG
+2457 EYSLIDGEGKLKDRG

-2484 GDTLACTLTEYGA
+2484 GDTLACTLTEYNA

-2518 RQFPNW
+2518 RQFPKW
-2524 QTNAPSLANEAYIYR
+2524 QTNSPSLANEAYIYR

>member
-35 RGDEGGAATG
+35 RGDESGAATG

-80 GLDALFGKQTT
+80 GLDALFGRQTT

-253 KDGRKLASYT
+253 KDGRRLASYT

-377 DDGPAT
+377 DLGPAT
-383 TPSIFDRTLGALTAG
+383 PPSIFGRGKVLGGVTAG
-398 LVGPSPQVELSG
+398 LVSVVATNPSDRVVELSG
-410 GRSVV
+410 GGTVV
-415 LMTTVP
+415 NASLGGTVT
-421 SGSVFSFSG
+421 VFQFDSSQFGG
-430 ADFDNSPV
+430 ATL
-438 VTLKTDN
+438 VTVKVSAN
-445 AVATFRYI
+445 ATATFHYI
-453 NGDKIGTLVIGS
+453 DGDKAGTVIIGS
-465 TVVVSLTTAYARLV
+465 TVRMSVRTPYIYLDDGSLSLDVA
-479 HGKLSVN
+479 
-486 APAGFV
+486 AGFV
-492 AAAAET
+492 AESPQQKGNNAPT
-498 NGMLRVSV
+498 LRISV
-506 MSPSR
+506 ARPAQ
-511 FVLSLQTTTS
+511 FSLIY
-521 QPTVFLTP
+521 
-529 EGNSDGELMIIRGN
+529 D
-543 GDTQTLKCSDASTG
+543 D
-557 QFATRCP
+557 
-564 IIPSILANGAAV
+564 
-576 SGTEANPHTFPQM
+576 
-589 DISGVSGA
+589 GA
-597 NLELAD
+597 ND
-603 LSARGGVGTHN
+603 GTK
-614 YAKEGTGGVLVVQ
+614 AEVVP
-627 SGKIVIPLA
+627 IPLA
-636 MLEEAATN
+636 MHENLMVVLGDGTAVGFCSDTTNQADPRNQADLRCPIAAN
-644 YGITVKVTDGVG
+644 ILVN
-656 APSGYTAKSTLIT
+656 
-669 FFARIAPK
+669 
-677 PLAGTVLIDGSA
+677 
-689 VLTATLN
+689 TATISGTKTN
-696 TSPHIFS
+696 PHRFAS
-703 AFSFGDPL
+703 FSFEGAL
-711 ASLTAGGGAGD
+711 ASLTASGGAGD
-722 YTYAKTGG
+722 YSYAKTGG
-730 NGGLGLDDS
+730 SGGLGLDTTAGATY
-739 NGQITVIAANFG
+739 GQITVIAENYGSNPVA
-751 NNATTT
+751 T
-757 LGITVLLNDGGASPS
+757 LGITLVINDGKSSPNA
-772 GYASKTGE
+772 GYAGE
-780 TAITFFARL
+780 TDPLTLTFFARL
-789 METPLAV
+789 AETPLAV
-796 SVLIDNNEITAATEA
+796 SVLIDNNEITAPTEA
-811 AAHALDALD
+811 AAHALDELD
-820 LSDNTEANVILA
+820 LTGANAVLA
-832 SAKASGGRGT
+832 SAKASGGRGA
-842 YTFAKK
+842 YTFVKK
-848 SGGTG
+848 PGGG
-853 PLALDANNN
+853 GVLALDSSNN

-926 DANPHDFSADYP
+926 DANPHNFRADYP

-943 LPVATLALTLVSG
+943 LPVATVALTLVSG

-1003 KINDGGATPDDGFA
+1003 KINDGGATPAAGFA

-1030 VVALSSEIEEP
+1030 VVALSSDIAEP
-1041 VFTAGTNVRLS
+1041 GFTQTSPVRFS
-1052 DGKVVVSEDNV
+1052 GGKVAVSEDDV
-1063 PTVLG
+1063 AAASVLG
-1068 RLAAAYPT
+1068 QLAAAYPT
-1076 HAPDSTPPYT
+1076 HAPDSTATPYA
-1086 FTYTEIGSDAGTNK
+1086 FTYRKTGGHAGLDLSNT
-1100 LQLAANGQL
+1100 GEL
-1109 SFTAPLPDSVSD
+1109 SFASTGRPTALGDYEIVYEVS
-1121 HTIEYRVASTHPS
+1121 STHPS
-1134 LTDTTRTLTVQV
+1134 LKTTAMTLTVQI
-1146 VIGALQLMVEGNP
+1146 VIGALQLKVEHNP
-1159 NFAGGAPAAIRMQA
+1159 NYAGGAPSSFPK
-1173 TTSATPGVSTY
+1173 TELTPGTTPGVSGY
-1184 EMAFRA
+1184 EAVFRA

-1307 QAVATPAGG
+1307 QAVATPAG

-1507 RLVNQTFLPTAN
+1507 RLVNQTFLPADN

-1524 LSAEARAAGINH
+1524 LSAEARAAGINQ
-1536 CIRFGTVAVAA
+1536 CIRFATVAIAA

-1561 ALQVASNGAV
+1561 PLQVASNGAV

-1630 IPPAGFPEATLSLM
+1630 IPPAGLPEATLSLM

-1703 DLAGLAVSASDD
+1703 DLAGLAVEASDD

-1734 SDNVNIAVK
+1734 SANVNIAVK
-1743 MTVTYAGGKSAESLF
+1743 MTVTYAGGKSAESRF
-1758 TVNFRS
+1758 TVNFLS
-1764 ADFFATTLTTPYE
+1764 ADFFGVSVSTPYE
-1777 EASKLLFYAFG
+1777 EATKLFRDISGAT
-1788 NEYGSVPVINI
+1788 GSVPVINL
-1799 PANAASKI
+1799 PANDSADVVVDAGGG
-1807 TVTETAFTLTLDSGG
+1807 TMLTLQTGG
-1822 NEYLTGP
+1822 NEYLTGA
-1829 LTLAEVGCVG
+1829 LTLAEVSCVG
-1839 GSGDCTGELVNAP
+1839 GTGNCTGELVNAP
-1852 DFFEGEMKNG
+1852 NFLEGEMNNG
-1862 RFQVKL
+1862 RFEVKL
-1868 KETFAA
+1868 KATFPT
-1874 RNNIDPRRKDETQLP
+1874 RPNISPTRKDDTPLP
-1889 ADRLYYNEFT
+1889 ANRLYYDEYT
-1899 SYRIDVAEIGEND
+1899 AYRFDAVGTNA
-1912 NGVNSRFSERG
+1912 RFSERG

-1931 TRGTG
+1931 TRGTK
-1936 QTAKEA
+1936 TA

-2002 TYDNGYSI
+2002 TYSI
-2010 AECTETGTDTAP
+2010 DPTDGCTETGTDTAP

-2095 KARKREF
+2095 KARKHEF

-2145 LVTLQDGLKIG
+2145 LVTIQDGLKIG
-2156 LGGVLRIGSSVRTEP
+2156 LGGVLKIGSSVRTEP

-2524 QTNAPSLANEAYIYR
+2524 QANSPSLANEAYIYR

>member
-35 RGDEGGAATG
+35 RGDESGAATG

-243 RGITDARHRV
+243 RGITDARHRE

-377 DDGPAT
+377 DLGEDTP
-383 TPSIFDRTLGALTAG
+383 PSIFGRTLGALTAG

-410 GRSVV
+410 GGSV

-438 VTLKTDN
+438 VTLKTGN
-445 AVATFRYI
+445 AAATFRYI

-465 TVVVSLTTAYARLV
+465 TVVVSLTATYARLV

-529 EGNSDGELMIIRGN
+529 EGNSDGELMIVRGN
-543 GDTQTLKCSDASTG
+543 GQTQTLDCSDASTG
-557 QFATRCP
+557 QFAARCP
-564 IIPSILANGAAV
+564 LVANILANNAAV
-576 SGTEANPHTFPQM
+576 SGTQTNPH
-589 DISGVSGA
+589 
-597 NLELAD
+597 
-603 LSARGGVGTHN
+603 R
-614 YAKEGTGGVLVVQ
+614 
-627 SGKIVIPLA
+627 
-636 MLEEAATN
+636 
-644 YGITVKVTDGVG
+644 
-656 APSGYTAKSTLIT
+656 
-669 FFARIAPK
+669 FA
-677 PLAGTVLIDGSA
+677 S
-689 VLTATLN
+689 
-696 TSPHIFS
+696 
-703 AFSFGDPL
+703 FSFADAL
-711 ASLTAGGGAGD
+711 ASLSVSGGAGT
-722 YTYAKTGG
+722 YTYEKTGG
-730 NGGLGLDDS
+730 SGGLGLDTTAGATY
-739 NGQITVIAANFG
+739 GQITVIAANYG
-751 NNATTT
+751 SNPVTT
-757 LGITVLLNDGGASPS
+757 LGITVKVSDS
-772 GYASKTGE
+772 GSNAFADPLTL
-780 TAITFFARL
+780 TFFARL
-789 METPLAV
+789 AETPLAV
-796 SVLIDNNEITAATEA
+796 SVLIDNNEITAPTEA
-811 AAHALDALD
+811 AAHALDELD
-820 LSDNTEANVILA
+820 LTGANAVLA
-832 SAKASGGRGT
+832 SAKASGGRGA
-842 YTFAKK
+842 YTFVKK
-848 SGGTG
+848 PGGGG
-853 PLALDANNN
+853 PLALDSSNN

-897 YVPKTSEVVF
+897 YVPKTEEVVF

-926 DANPHDFSADYP
+926 DANPHNFRADYP

-943 LPVATLALTLVSG
+943 LPVATVALNLVSG

-961 RFTREQG
+961 RFTKEG
-968 NGLLLNAGDPTNS
+968 NGGLMLNAGDPTNS
-981 NYGVISIPSANLI
+981 NYGVISIPQANLI

-1003 KINDGGATPDDGFA
+1003 KINDGGENPGAFA
-1017 GQTPELTYTLFVS
+1017 NGTPELTYTLFVS
-1030 VVALSSEIEEP
+1030 VVALSSDIATPGFTPTSP
-1041 VFTAGTNVRLS
+1041 VRFSG
-1052 DGKVVVSEDNV
+1052 GKVAVSEDDV
-1063 PTVLG
+1063 AAASVLG
-1068 RLAAAYPT
+1068 QLAAAYPT
-1076 HAPDSTPPYT
+1076 HAPDSTATPYA
-1086 FTYTEIGSDAGTNK
+1086 FTYRKTGGHAGLDLSNT
-1100 LQLAANGQL
+1100 GEL
-1109 SFTAPLPDSVSD
+1109 SFASTGRPTALGDYE
-1121 HTIEYRVASTHPS
+1121 IEYEVSSTHPS
-1134 LTDTTRTLTVQV
+1134 LKTTAMTLAVQI
-1146 VIGALQLMVEGNP
+1146 VIGALQLAVEHNP
-1159 NFAGGAPAAIRMQA
+1159 NYAGGAPSSFPK
-1173 TTSATPGVSTY
+1173 TELTPGTTPGVSGY
-1184 EMAFRA
+1184 EIIFRTPRQTA
-1190 SRHISMPNPTTL
+1190 LPNPTSN

-1223 TQPGVSSGGRDSG
+1223 TPPGVSSGGRDSG
-1236 VVAAGTH
+1236 VLPFGINTNAALNVLK
-1243 QDIRITNAI
+1243 ITNAI
-1252 ARIYADGGVSITLTH
+1252 ARIYANGGTSVTLTH
-1267 VGAPKTSGERLVL
+1267 VGTAPVSPNARLVL
-1280 HTNNGLIGVGNVF
+1280 YPNGIIALGNVAAQ
-1293 THNADRTVK
+1293 NSDRNLDLMLTVR
-1302 LAVTV
+1302 
-1307 QAVATPAGG
+1307 AVATPATGT
-1316 ADPLTATMTVEVDIE
+1316 ALTATVTLSVQIQQADLGSHDIGWA
-1331 QLDFGLHEV
+1331 D
-1340 GFETGFNPGGDIT
+1340 GFAPSGETERT
-1353 AFFTGAH
+1353 LFFTGAH

-1374 LALSGKSRAYI
+1374 LALDGKSRAYI

-1393 SGEYRRED
+1393 SGDYYRNNNASR
-1401 NQLSDTRRLL
+1401 NTLK
-1411 TDENFRV
+1411 TDDDFRV
-1418 YLPGSMFGNALNVG
+1418 YMPGNLFGNALTIG
-1432 SMLEDTFAIRDA
+1432 SVVEDIFEIRDRRNFGA
-1444 RDFTSGRDTVQT
+1444 PAQNLSLT
-1456 LSVTLRIAEA
+1456 LKIAEA
-1466 QAVRPEIR
+1466 AAVRPEIR

-1494 DSVRLPSQEVATV
+1494 DAVQLPSQQVATV

-1630 IPPAGFPEATLSLM
+1630 IPPAGLPEATLALM
-1644 TRVDNAVPATPV
+1644 TDVDNTVPATPV

-1703 DLAGLAVSASDD
+1703 DLAGLAVDASDD

-1734 SDNVNIAVK
+1734 SGDVKITLK
-1743 MTVTYAGGKSAESLF
+1743 MTVTYAGGKSAESRF
-1758 TVNFRS
+1758 TVNFLS
-1764 ADFFATTLTTPYE
+1764 QDFFGAEVDTFYE
-1777 EASKLLFYAFG
+1777 EATKVIRNPRWTSSADENVVGTEFISL
-1788 NEYGSVPVINI
+1788 PVINL
-1799 PANAASKI
+1799 PANDSADVVVDAGGG
-1807 TVTETAFTLTLDSGG
+1807 TMLTLQTGG
-1822 NEYLTGP
+1822 NEYLKAP
-1829 LTLAEVGCVG
+1829 LTVARVSCVG
-1839 GSGDCTGELVNAP
+1839 GTGNCTGVIEESNSEFEIKMDGQHALVLLKANARLHY
-1852 DFFEGEMKNG
+1852 NG
-1862 RFQVKL
+1862 RTGYTIPIGAPGSKEPFQTL
-1868 KETFAA
+1868 A
-1874 RNNIDPRRKDETQLP
+1874 N
-1889 ADRLYYNEFT
+1889 
-1899 SYRIDVAEIGEND
+1899 
-1912 NGVNSRFSERG
+1912 G
-1923 FHPATVKM
+1923 FHAATVKL
-1931 TRGTG
+1931 TRGSD
-1936 QTAKEA
+1936 EA
-1942 MTVLHFQ
+1942 TTVLFFQ

-2002 TYDNGYSI
+2002 AYSI
-2010 AECTETGTDTAP
+2010 AECDETGTDTAP

-2095 KARKREF
+2095 KARKHEF

-2145 LVTLQDGLKIG
+2145 LVTIQDGLKIG
-2156 LGGVLRIGSSVRTEP
+2156 LGGVLKIGSSVRTEP

-2211 PSADNVAEAQA
+2211 PGADNVAEAQA
-2222 RPALPLEVE
+2222 RPLLPLEVE

>member
-1 MGRWLLLF
+1 MAKFLGVVFYSIPLNPPRKKIKKIAEFGIYVYNAVLMPSTIGRRTRRRMSRGRFNLGRWLLLF

-35 RGDEGGAATG
+35 RGDESGAATG

-80 GLDALFGKQTT
+80 GLDALFGRQTT

-243 RGITDARHRV
+243 RGITDARHRE

-377 DDGPAT
+377 DLGEAT
-383 TPSIFDRTLGALTAG
+383 TPSIFGRTLGALTAG
-398 LVGPSPQVELSG
+398 LVGPSPRVELRG
-410 GRSVV
+410 GGSV
-415 LMTTVP
+415 LITMVP
-421 SGSVFSFSG
+421 SDSVFSFSG
-430 ADFDNSPV
+430 ADFNNAPL
-438 VTLKTDN
+438 VTL
-445 AVATFRYI
+445 AVQSPNKVTVRYI
-453 NGDKIGTLVIGS
+453 DDAKIGTIVIGS
-465 TVVVSLTTAYARLV
+465 TAQISLQNPYVLLER
-479 HGKLSVN
+479 GKLSVN
-486 APAGFV
+486 APAGLV
-492 AAAAET
+492 AVART
-498 NGMLRVSV
+498 VQVSV
-506 MSPSR
+506 MSQAR
-511 FVLSLQTTTS
+511 FSLILDTPTAQPKVVLESPDS
-521 QPTVFLTP
+521 S
-529 EGNSDGELMIIRGN
+529 GALMIVSGN
-543 GDTQTLKCSDASTG
+543 TLTTLDCSSDSTDPAD

-564 IIPSILANGAAV
+564 IAANILVTNATI
-576 SGTEANPHTFPQM
+576 SGTKTNPHRF
-589 DISGVSGA
+589 
-597 NLELAD
+597 
-603 LSARGGVGTHN
+603 
-614 YAKEGTGGVLVVQ
+614 
-627 SGKIVIPLA
+627 
-636 MLEEAATN
+636 
-644 YGITVKVTDGVG
+644 
-656 APSGYTAKSTLIT
+656 
-669 FFARIAPK
+669 
-677 PLAGTVLIDGSA
+677 
-689 VLTATLN
+689 
-696 TSPHIFS
+696 TS
-703 AFSFGDPL
+703 FSFEGAL
-711 ASLTAGGGAGD
+711 ASLSASGGAGD

-730 NGGLGLDDS
+730 SGGLGLDDS
-739 NGQITVIAANFG
+739 NGEITVIAANFG
-751 NNATTT
+751 TNATAT
-757 LGITVLLNDGGASPS
+757 LGITLVINDGKSSPNA
-772 GYASKTGE
+772 GYAGE
-780 TAITFFARL
+780 TDPLTLTFFARL
-789 METPLAV
+789 AETPLAV
-796 SVLIDNNEITAATEA
+796 SVLISNARITAPTEA
-811 AAHALDALD
+811 AAHALDELD
-820 LSDNTEANVILA
+820 LTGANAVLA
-832 SAKASGGRGT
+832 SAKASGGRGA
-842 YTFAKK
+842 YTFVKK
-848 SGGTG
+848 PGGG
-853 PLALDANNN
+853 GVLALDSSNN

-897 YVPKTSEVVF
+897 YVPKTEEVVF

-926 DANPHDFSADYP
+926 DANPHNFRADYP

-1003 KINDGGATPDDGFA
+1003 KINDGGATPAAGFA

-1030 VVALSSEIEEP
+1030 VVALSSDIAEP
-1041 VFTAGTNVRLS
+1041 GFTPTSPVRFS
-1052 DGKVVVSEDNV
+1052 GGKVAVSEDDV
-1063 PTVLG
+1063 AAASVLG
-1068 RLAAAYPT
+1068 QLAAAYPT
-1076 HAPDSTPPYT
+1076 HAPDPGDNRYS
-1086 FTYTEIGSDAGTNK
+1086 FTYRKTGGHAG
-1100 LQLAANGQL
+1100 LLLSSSGEL
-1109 SFTAPLPDSVSD
+1109 SFGSGRPTALGDY
-1121 HTIEYRVASTHPS
+1121 TIEYEVNSTHPS
-1134 LTDTTRTLTVQV
+1134 LKPTAITLTVQII
-1146 VIGALQLMVEGNP
+1146 IGALRLAVEHNP
-1159 NFAGGAPAAIRMQA
+1159 NYAGGAPASF
-1173 TTSATPGVSTY
+1173 TKNELTPGTTPGVSTY
-1184 EMAFRA
+1184 EIVFSAPRQ
-1190 SRHISMPNPTTL
+1190 RNMPNPTTL

-1215 AGPVYPHG
+1215 AGPVYPEG
-1223 TQPGVSSGGRDSG
+1223 TQPGVASGGRDSG
-1236 VVAAGTH
+1236 VVAAGTR
-1243 QDIRITNAI
+1243 QDLSITNAI
-1252 ARIYADGGVSITLTH
+1252 ARIYAEGGTSVTLTH
-1267 VGAPKTSGERLVL
+1267 VGTAPTSPTPRLVL
-1280 HTNNGLIGVGNVF
+1280 HSNGLIAIANVNSSP
-1293 THNADRTVK
+1293 NANKNVD
-1302 LAVTV
+1302 LMLTV
-1307 QAVATPAGG
+1307 QAMATPATG
-1316 ADPLTATMTVEVDIE
+1316 DPLLATVTLSVQIAQTDLGNHDIGWAE
-1331 QLDFGLHEV
+1331 
-1340 GFETGFNPGGDIT
+1340 GFAPDGETERT
-1353 AFFTGAH
+1353 LFFTGAH

-1385 AQITIGKG
+1385 AQITVDKG
-1393 SGEYRRED
+1393 TGLFYR
-1401 NQLSDTRRLL
+1401 NNGGSDKTLQ
-1411 TDENFRV
+1411 TDDDLRV
-1418 YLPGSMFGNALNVG
+1418 YMPGNLFGNVITVG
-1432 SMLEDTFAIRDA
+1432 SVVEDTFEIRDTRNFGA
-1444 RDFTSGRDTVQT
+1444 SDT
-1456 LSVTLRIAEA
+1456 LSVTLKIAAAE
-1466 QAVRPEIR
+1466 AVRPEIR
-1474 TGLGG
+1474 TKLGG
-1479 QGLSEQNPLELFLDD
+1479 QGLSEQNPLELFLNEDD
-1494 DSVRLPSQEVATV
+1494 IRLPSQEVATV
-1507 RLVNQTFLPTAN
+1507 RLVNQTFSTARDCSN
-1519 CNNNE
+1519 SD
-1524 LSAEARAAGINH
+1524 LSREVREEDRESGTRTTI
-1536 CIRFGTVAVAA
+1536 CIRFATVRIAA
-1547 AAVGDTPDFANPFN
+1547 AAAGDTPDFANPFN
-1561 ALQVASNGAV
+1561 SLRVDNNGVVSFINNNPA
-1571 RFMNSASPLEGRSS
+1571 LEGRSS
-1585 SDRALHSVVIM
+1585 SDRALHSVVVM

-1622 REGRLNLN
+1622 REGRVNLN
-1630 IPPAGFPEATLSLM
+1630 IPPAGLPEATLALM
-1644 TRVDNAVPATPV
+1644 TDVDNTVPATPV
-1656 TLAQNGAIITYPPLG
+1656 TLAQNGAVITYPPLG
-1671 ANPFAPTHEMM
+1671 ANPFAPTHDMM

-1743 MTVTYAGGKSAESLF
+1743 MTVTYAGGKSAESRF

-1764 ADFFATTLTTPYE
+1764 QDFFGAAVGTFYE
-1777 EASKLLFYAFG
+1777 EATKVIRNPRWSSSADENVVGTEFISL
-1788 NEYGSVPVINI
+1788 PVINL
-1799 PANAASKI
+1799 PANDSADVVVDAGGG
-1807 TVTETAFTLTLDSGG
+1807 TMLTLQTGG
-1822 NEYLTGP
+1822 NEYLKAP
-1829 LTLAEVGCVG
+1829 LTVARVSCVG
-1839 GSGDCTGELVNAP
+1839 GTGNCTGVIEESNSEFEIKMDGQHALVLLKANARLHY
-1852 DFFEGEMKNG
+1852 NG
-1862 RFQVKL
+1862 RTGYTIPIGAPGSKEPFQTL
-1868 KETFAA
+1868 A
-1874 RNNIDPRRKDETQLP
+1874 N
-1889 ADRLYYNEFT
+1889 
-1899 SYRIDVAEIGEND
+1899 
-1912 NGVNSRFSERG
+1912 G
-1923 FHPATVKM
+1923 FHAATVKL
-1931 TRGTG
+1931 TRGSD
-1936 QTAKEA
+1936 EA
-1942 MTVLHFQ
+1942 TTVLFFQ

-2002 TYDNGYSI
+2002 TYSI
-2010 AECTETGTDTAP
+2010 DPTDGCTETGTDTAP

-2055 LLVQGKPEERIVFA
+2055 LLVQGKPEERIVFVE
-2069 AGPIGAPSLIIWR
+2069 GPIGEASLVIWR
-2082 QGAGSSSHDVLVG
+2082 QGAGNSRHDVLVG
-2095 KARKREF
+2095 KTRER
-2102 VSYSYNSGKGNLFR
+2102 VSNQYYDYDFGEGYLIR
-2116 EGGRAYWQVTAFI
+2116 EGGRAVWHVTAFV

-2145 LVTLQDGLKIG
+2145 LVTIQDGLKIG
-2156 LGGVLRIGSSVRTEP
+2156 LGGVLKIGNSVRTEP

-2211 PSADNVAEAQA
+2211 PGADNVAEAQA

-2246 EIGGFQTAMTDA
+2246 EIGGLETKT
-2258 AGTAT
+2258 AGTSTLRVELRHRETNAVIPAPT
-2263 PQPYNYYQTET
+2263 AQTYRAYKNEITTANGQRVIAASSET
-2274 RTGTDKTAPVTPG
+2274 
-2287 IGQFAER
+2287 ER
-2294 AHREKLIAAVAPA
+2294 AHREKLIAAIAPA

-2320 VDMYQANTRQPGSRA
+2320 VDMYQANTRKTSGTPGNPQ
-2335 SYTDGAFGLA
+2335 TDAFGL
-2345 LELQNKVSVG
+2345 ELAVQNSFKPGDGYS
-2355 AGIPA
+2355 
-2360 RAEIRFN
+2360 RAEVRFDYI
-2367 HVNRPGRDGFEKL
+2367 NRPGRYGLQYL
-2380 TLAVG
+2380 TLVVG
-2385 IGRGGSADRHLFRV
+2385 NRAGGAPRGHLFRV
-2399 IPPGEDTSTSVG
+2399 LQPSDNVQQILTNGNNILTV
-2411 GGVALITIFNRIRY
+2411 FNRVRY
-2425 SHHGAKFVDG
+2425 THHGAKFVDG

-2450 ARARHIS
+2450 ARARHVS
-2457 EYSLFDGEGKLKDRG
+2457 EYSLIDGEGKLKDRG
-2472 VVGDA
+2472 VVGEA
-2477 RCRVPFG
+2477 TNCTFFRGEFG
-2484 GDTLACTLTEYGA
+2484 CSIREHDA
-2497 QSPSGHKAGTRVEGH
+2497 QSPSGHKAGKHVYGN
-2512 AVFYSG
+2512 AVFYANHRHS
-2518 RQFPNW
+2518 QYPDW
-2524 QTNAPSLANEAYIYR
+2524 QTDFAYPGNEAYIYR

-2554 EAPQAAVQML
+2554 EAPQAAIEMGD
-2564 NRRSGQ
+2564 RRSGQ
-2570 LNPAATGMY
+2570 LNPAATGIY
-2579 AMAMVAPEG
+2579 AMAMVEHDNTQG
-2588 QDGVVVNHPVPT
+2588 GGVVVNHPVAV
-2600 APATVNYDQLL
+2600 APNTLNYDQLL
-2611 GGFPLA
+2611 GGYPLA
-2617 EFGLQNIG
+2617 EFALQNGG
-2625 QGAEG
+2625 QGAEN
-2630 AVEWHVNAPFVMR
+2630 AVEWNVNAPFVMR
-2643 GGTLYTAPHGLT
+2643 GGTLYTDPKGLVAEIT
-2655 EEMVIPASQNH
+2655 LSATDPGATNYFYKGTGSYE
-2666 PSNVFFKRK
+2666 KR
-2675 PPGPGSAWPEYERRD
+2675 A
-2690 ITISYGGW
+2690 ITTSYGGW
-2698 DEIVAVK
+2698 DEVVHTTRR
-2705 SSWVRNKCATPK
+2705 WVRNKCQTPK
-2717 DGTYALPQIDRDCPY
+2717 AGGAHRYHLPNRDVDCPAGITFGRSNLAEADGNFAVY
-2732 GKDVNPTSNPNFRW
+2732 IRNPLHREF
-2746 GNGFRVAAS
+2746 
-2755 GVVKRA
+2755 
-2761 DYARYILN
+2761 I
-2769 PSIFGGV
+2769 
-2776 PARPWSSLYDVVETP
+2776 RPFTSLYDVVTTP
-2791 SAPRV
+2791 APPRV

-2808 AKREFRVIFAKP
+2808 AKREFRVIFAKPDGG

>member
-1 MGRWLLLF
+1 MGKFEWGNLNGGIFQSCFLFHSPQSPPEKKIKKIAEFVIYVYNAVLMPSTIGRRTRRRMSRGRFNLGRWLLLF

-35 RGDEGGAATG
+35 RGDENGAATG

-80 GLDALFGKQTT
+80 GLDALFGRQTT

-243 RGITDARHRV
+243 RGITDARHRE

-377 DDGPAT
+377 DLGEAT
-383 TPSIFDRTLGALTAG
+383 PPSIFGRTLGALTAG
-398 LVGPSPQVELSG
+398 LVGPSPRVELSG
-410 GRSVV
+410 GGSV

-430 ADFDNSPV
+430 ADFNNAPL
-438 VTLKTDN
+438 VTL
-445 AVATFRYI
+445 AVQSPNKVTVRYI
-453 NGDKIGTLVIGS
+453 DDAKIGTIVIGS
-465 TVVVSLTTAYARLV
+465 TAQISLQNPYVLLER
-479 HGKLSVN
+479 GKLSVN
-486 APAGFV
+486 APAGLV
-492 AAAAET
+492 AVART
-498 NGMLRVSV
+498 VQVSV
-506 MSPSR
+506 MSQAR
-511 FVLSLQTTTS
+511 FSLILDTPTAQPKVVLESPDS
-521 QPTVFLTP
+521 S
-529 EGNSDGELMIIRGN
+529 GALMIVSGN
-543 GDTQTLKCSDASTG
+543 TLTTLDCSSDSTDPAD

-564 IIPSILANGAAV
+564 IAANILVTNATI
-576 SGTEANPHTFPQM
+576 SGTKTNPHRF
-589 DISGVSGA
+589 
-597 NLELAD
+597 
-603 LSARGGVGTHN
+603 
-614 YAKEGTGGVLVVQ
+614 
-627 SGKIVIPLA
+627 
-636 MLEEAATN
+636 
-644 YGITVKVTDGVG
+644 
-656 APSGYTAKSTLIT
+656 
-669 FFARIAPK
+669 
-677 PLAGTVLIDGSA
+677 
-689 VLTATLN
+689 
-696 TSPHIFS
+696 TS
-703 AFSFGDPL
+703 FSFEGAL
-711 ASLTAGGGAGD
+711 ASLSASGGAGD

-730 NGGLGLDDS
+730 SGGLGLDDS
-739 NGQITVIAANFG
+739 NGEITVIAANFG
-751 NNATTT
+751 TNATAT
-757 LGITVLLNDGGASPS
+757 LGITLVINDGKSSPNA
-772 GYASKTGE
+772 GYAGE
-780 TAITFFARL
+780 TDPLTLTFFARL
-789 METPLAV
+789 AETPLAV
-796 SVLIDNNEITAATEA
+796 SVLIDNNEITAPTEA
-811 AAHALDALD
+811 AAHALDELD
-820 LSDNTEANVILA
+820 LTGANAVLA
-832 SAKASGGRGT
+832 SAKASGGRGA
-842 YTFAKK
+842 YTFVKK
-848 SGGTG
+848 PGGG
-853 PLALDANNN
+853 GVLALDSSNN

-886 GGGTQMGVPQG
+886 GGGTQMGVPPG
-897 YVPKTSEVVF
+897 YVPKTEEVVF

-912 PKPLELAT
+912 PKPLELAA

-926 DANPHDFSADYP
+926 EANPHNFRADYP

-943 LPVATLALTLVSG
+943 LPVATVALNLVSG

-1003 KINDGGATPDDGFA
+1003 KINDGGATPAAGFA

-1030 VVALSSEIEEP
+1030 VVALSSDIAEP
-1041 VFTAGTNVRLS
+1041 GFTPTSPVRFS
-1052 DGKVVVSEDNV
+1052 GGKVAVSEDDV
-1063 PTVLG
+1063 PTASVLG
-1068 RLAAAYPT
+1068 QLAAAYPT
-1076 HAPDSTPPYT
+1076 HAPDSTATPYA
-1086 FTYTEIGSDAGTNK
+1086 FTYRKTGGHAGLDLSNT
-1100 LQLAANGQL
+1100 GEL
-1109 SFTAPLPDSVSD
+1109 SFASTGRPTALGDYE
-1121 HTIEYRVASTHPS
+1121 IEYEVSSTHPS
-1134 LTDTTRTLTVQV
+1134 LKTTAMTLAVQI
-1146 VIGALQLMVEGNP
+1146 VIGALRLKVEHNP
-1159 NFAGGAPAAIRMQA
+1159 NFAGGAPAAF
-1173 TTSATPGVSTY
+1173 TKTELTPGATPGVSGY
-1184 EMAFRA
+1184 EAVFRA
-1190 SRHISMPNPTTL
+1190 SRHITMPNPTTL

-1223 TQPGVSSGGRDSG
+1223 TQPGVASGGRDSG

-1393 SGEYRRED
+1393 SGEYRREN

-1466 QAVRPEIR
+1466 AAVRPEIR

-1507 RLVNQTFLPTAN
+1507 RLVNQTFLPADN

-1536 CIRFGTVAVAA
+1536 CIRFATVGVAA
-1547 AAVGDTPDFANPFN
+1547 AAAGDTPDFANPFN
-1561 ALQVASNGAV
+1561 ALTVETNGAV

-1585 SDRALHSVVIM
+1585 SDRALHSVVVM

-1630 IPPAGFPEATLSLM
+1630 IPPAGLPEATLSLM

-1734 SDNVNIAVK
+1734 SGDVK
-1743 MTVTYAGGKSAESLF
+1743 ITLKMSVTYAGGKSAESRF
-1758 TVNFRS
+1758 TVNFLS
-1764 ADFFATTLTTPYE
+1764 ADFFGVSVGTFYE
-1777 EASKLLFYAFG
+1777 EATKLFRDISGAT
-1788 NEYGSVPVINI
+1788 GSVPVINL
-1799 PANAASKI
+1799 PANDSADVVVDAGGG
-1807 TVTETAFTLTLDSGG
+1807 TMLTLQTGG
-1822 NEYLTGP
+1822 NEYLTGA
-1829 LTLAEVGCVG
+1829 LTLAEVSCVG
-1839 GSGDCTGELVNAP
+1839 GTGNCTGELVNAP
-1852 DFFEGEMKNG
+1852 NFLEGEMNNG
-1862 RFQVKL
+1862 RFEVKL
-1868 KETFAA
+1868 KATFPT
-1874 RNNIDPRRKDETQLP
+1874 RPNISPTRKDNTPLP
-1889 ADRLYYNEFT
+1889 ADRLHYDEFT
-1899 SYRIDVAEIGEND
+1899 AYRFDAVGTNA
-1912 NGVNSRFSERG
+1912 RFSERG

-1931 TRGTG
+1931 TRGTK
-1936 QTAKEA
+1936 TA

-1972 YAAANQ
+1972 YAAATSQ
-1978 NSLILANV
+1978 NSLTLILANV

-2002 TYDNGYSI
+2002 TYVDGYSI

-2102 VSYSYNSGKGNLFR
+2102 VSYSYNSGKGNLYR
-2116 EGGRAYWQVTAFI
+2116 EGGRAFWQVTAFI
-2129 QAHGRD
+2129 QAHGKD
-2135 ETVIRSAQPQ
+2135 VTVTHSAQPQ
-2145 LVTLQDGLKIG
+2145 LVTIQDGLKIG
-2156 LGGVLRIGSSVRTEP
+2156 LGGVLKIGNSVRTEP

-2472 VVGDA
+2472 VVGEVN
-2477 RCRVPFG
+2477 CRVPFG
-2484 GDTLACTLTEYGA
+2484 QNTRTCTLREHAA
-2497 QSPSGHKAGTRVEGH
+2497 QSPSGHKAGTRVTGN

-2518 RQFPNW
+2518 RQFPQW
-2524 QTNAPSLANEAYIYR
+2524 QNPAFLPLPANEAYIYR